1 MSLIGE
7 PMRKKKLMSRQKEI
21 IQILTKST
29 NKNPITISTIA
40 EILNVSS
47 RTVLRELPK
56 IEEWLYENGFK
67 FIKKPGVG
75 LIIDESLE
83 NQQLILELLEV
94 EKVQKEYNKEE
105 RKRIILS
112 ELLIAKEPLKLFYF
126 TNQLKV
132 SEGTLSN
139 DLDEIE
145 EFLKSFEIKL
155 IRRQG
160 VGIYLDG
167 NENNY
172 RKVLADILYRTLD
185 QKQLI
190 KLLKK
195 SLNSPSSENSIEF
208 SIENRMLNFID
219 KKIIKYI
226 ENVVFELEE
235 EFNFKLIDS
244 DYIGLVV
251 HISLAIQRIKNGE
264 NISIDKML
272 LNELEVLPE
281 FEVSTEIAKKLEKVF
296 DIEIPKDEIGYITMH
311 LKGARLRLNKIEN
324 DVDLDNLNIKQI
336 VNYIIT
342 EVENDFNIEIAN
354 KQKLSKDIYNHLVP
368 AISRM
373 SMKLNIRNPL
383 LENIKK
389 QYSEIY
395 NSCENACEVLK
406 KITKIDKIPESEV
419 AYIAMH
425 IAAAIEEN
433 LKSENL
439 SAVIA
444 CPTGVGTSKLLW
456 VNIKKEFPN
465 LDIKNS
471 ISAINIDTKKLKDEG
486 IDFIISTV
494 ELDVEYN
501 YICLNPIFLQK
512 DKIKLKE
519 FIHSYSKQRTAKKIA
534 KKEIKCDKDK
544 IKSITDIGK
553 EIMSILEE
561 VKIREINNAESV
573 NDLIGIASS
582 IFAENVNHAKE
593 IKNLLL
599 ERERKSST
607 YLNEF
612 NMMLLHCK
620 DKKIT
625 SCKFGIIKL
634 KQKLIQDNK
643 EIHFAIISLIPE
655 NNTQTQI
662 NIMSHI
668 SGEIIEKKKL
678 RDSIMNSNEKELTSV
693 MEKVLGD
700 LYKKELKNIM
710 EE

>member
-1 MSLIGE
+1 MK
-7 PMRKKKLMSRQKEI
+7 KKKLMSRQKQI

-47 RTVLRELPK
+47 RTVLREMPK
-56 IEEWLYENGFK
+56 IEEWLDENGFN

-94 EKVQKEYNKEE
+94 ENVQKEYSKEE

-139 DLDEIE
+139 DLDGIE
-145 EFLKSFEIKL
+145 DWLKAFDIKL

-160 VGIYLDG
+160 VGIYLEG
-167 NENNY
+167 NEKNY
-172 RKVLADILYRTLD
+172 RKVLSDILYRTLEE
-185 QKQLI
+185 KELI

-219 KKIIKYI
+219 KTIIKGI
-226 ENVVFELEE
+226 EKIVSELEE
-235 EFNFKLIDS
+235 KFNFKLIDS

-251 HISLAIQRIKNGE
+251 HISLAVQRIKNGE
-264 NISIDKML
+264 KISMDKSSL
-272 LNELEVLPE
+272 SELEILPE
-281 FEVSTEIAKKLEKVF
+281 FAVATEITEKLEKVF
-296 DIEIPKDEIGYITMH
+296 TIEIPKDEIGYITMH
-311 LKGARLRLNKIEN
+311 LKGARLRLNKVEN
-324 DVDLDNLNIKQI
+324 DIDLDNLDIKQI
-336 VNYIIT
+336 SNYIIT
-342 EVENDFNIEIAN
+342 EVENDFNIEIIN

-383 LENIKK
+383 LENIKE

-395 NSCENACEVLK
+395 HSCENACEILK

-433 LKSENL
+433 LKNENL
-439 SAVIA
+439 SVVIA
-444 CPTGVGTSKLLW
+444 CPTGVGTSKLLG

-471 ISAINIDTKKLKDEG
+471 ISVINIDTKKLKDDG

-494 ELDVEYN
+494 DLDVYYR
-501 YICLNPIFLQK
+501 YICLNPMFLQK

-519 FIHSYSKQRTAKKIA
+519 FIHRYSKQRITKKII
-534 KKEIKCDKDK
+534 KKELKCDKDK
-544 IKSITDIGK
+544 IKNITNLGT
-553 EIMSILEE
+553 EIISILEE
-561 VKIREINNAESV
+561 VRVREINNVKTV

-582 IFAENVNHAKE
+582 VFAENVNHAKE
-593 IKNLLL
+593 MKKLLL
-599 ERERKSST
+599 EREEKSST
-607 YLNEF
+607 YLNGF

-625 SCKFGIIKL
+625 SCKFGVIRL
-634 KQKLIQDNK
+634 NEKLIEDGK
-643 EIHFAIISLIPE
+643 EINFAIISLIPE
-655 NNTQTQI
+655 KNTQTQI

-668 SGEIIEKKKL
+668 NGEIIERESL
-678 RDSIMNSNEKELTSV
+678 RNSIMKISEEELTSII
-693 MEKVLGD
+693 EKILGD
-700 LYKKELKNIM
+700 LYRKELKRVM

>member
-1 MSLIGE
+1 MK
-7 PMRKKKLMSRQKEI
+7 KKKLMSRQKQI

-47 RTVLRELPK
+47 RTVLREMPK
-56 IEEWLYENGFK
+56 IEEWLDENGFN

-94 EKVQKEYNKEE
+94 ENVQKEYSKEE

-139 DLDEIE
+139 DLDGIE
-145 EFLKSFEIKL
+145 DWLRAFDIKL

-160 VGIYLDG
+160 VGIYLEG
-167 NENNY
+167 NEKNY
-172 RKVLADILYRTLD
+172 RKVLSDILYRTLEE
-185 QKQLI
+185 KELI
-190 KLLKK
+190 KL
-195 SLNSPSSENSIEF
+195 LNSPSSENSIEF

-219 KKIIKYI
+219 RTIIKGI
-226 ENVVFELEE
+226 EKIVSELEE
-235 EFNFKLIDS
+235 KFNFKLIDS

-251 HISLAIQRIKNGE
+251 HISLAVQRIKNGE
-264 NISIDKML
+264 KISMDKSSL
-272 LNELEVLPE
+272 SELEILPE
-281 FEVSTEIAKKLEKVF
+281 FAVATEITEKLEKVF
-296 DIEIPKDEIGYITMH
+296 TIEIPKDEIGYITMH
-311 LKGARLRLNKIEN
+311 LKGARLRLNKVEN
-324 DVDLDNLNIKQI
+324 DIDLDNLDIKQI
-336 VNYIIT
+336 SNYIIT
-342 EVENDFNIEIAN
+342 EVENDFNIEIIN

-383 LENIKK
+383 LENIKE

-395 NSCENACEVLK
+395 HSCENACEILK

-433 LKSENL
+433 LKNENL
-439 SAVIA
+439 SVVIA
-444 CPTGVGTSKLLW
+444 CPTGVGTSKLLG

-471 ISAINIDTKKLKDEG
+471 ISVINIDTKKLKDDG

-494 ELDVEYN
+494 DLDVDYR
-501 YICLNPIFLQK
+501 YICLNPMFLQK

-519 FIHSYSKQRTAKKIA
+519 FIHRYSKQRITKKII
-534 KKEIKCDKDK
+534 KKELKCDKDK
-544 IKSITDIGK
+544 IKNITNLGT
-553 EIMSILEE
+553 EIISILEE
-561 VKIREINNAESV
+561 VRVREINNVKTV
-573 NDLIGIASS
+573 NDLMGIASS
-582 IFAENVNHAKE
+582 VFAENINHAKE
-593 IKNLLL
+593 IKKLLL
-599 ERERKSST
+599 EREEKSST
-607 YLNEF
+607 YLNGF

-625 SCKFGIIKL
+625 SCKFGVIRL
-634 KQKLIQDNK
+634 NEKLIEDGK
-643 EIHFAIISLIPE
+643 EINFAIISLIPE
-655 NNTQTQI
+655 KNTQTQI

-668 SGEIIEKKKL
+668 NGEIIERESL
-678 RDSIMNSNEKELTSV
+678 RNSIMKISEEELTSII
-693 MEKVLGD
+693 EKILGD
-700 LYKKELKNIM
+700 LYRKELKSVM

>member
-1 MSLIGE
+1 MK
-7 PMRKKKLMSRQKEI
+7 KKKLMSRQKQI

-29 NKNPITISTIA
+29 NKNPITIATIA
-40 EILNVSS
+40 ESLNVSS
-47 RTVLRELPK
+47 RTGLREMPK
-56 IEEWLYENGFK
+56 IEEWLDENGFN

-94 EKVQKEYNKEE
+94 ENVQKEYSKEE

-139 DLDEIE
+139 DLDGIE
-145 EFLKSFEIKL
+145 DWLKAFDIKL

-160 VGIYLDG
+160 VGIYLEG
-167 NENNY
+167 NEKNY
-172 RKVLADILYRTLD
+172 RKVLSDILYRTLEE
-185 QKQLI
+185 KELI

-219 KKIIKYI
+219 KTIIKGI
-226 ENVVFELEE
+226 EKIVSELEE
-235 EFNFKLIDS
+235 KFNFKLIDS

-251 HISLAIQRIKNGE
+251 HISLAVQRIKNGE
-264 NISIDKML
+264 KISMDKSSL
-272 LNELEVLPE
+272 SELEILPE
-281 FEVSTEIAKKLEKVF
+281 FAVATEITEKLEKVF
-296 DIEIPKDEIGYITMH
+296 TIEIPKDEIGYITMH
-311 LKGARLRLNKIEN
+311 LKGARLRLNKVEN
-324 DVDLDNLNIKQI
+324 DIDLDNLDIKQI
-336 VNYIIT
+336 SNYIIT
-342 EVENDFNIEIAN
+342 EVENDFNIEIIN

-383 LENIKK
+383 LENIKE

-395 NSCENACEVLK
+395 HSCENACEILK

-433 LKSENL
+433 LKNENL
-439 SAVIA
+439 SVVIA
-444 CPTGVGTSKLLW
+444 CPTGVGTSKLLG

-471 ISAINIDTKKLKDEG
+471 ISVINIDTKKLKDDG

-494 ELDVEYN
+494 DLDVDYR
-501 YICLNPIFLQK
+501 YICLNPMFLQK

-519 FIHSYSKQRTAKKIA
+519 FIHRYSKQRITKKII
-534 KKEIKCDKDK
+534 KKELKCDKDK
-544 IKSITDIGK
+544 IKNITNLGT
-553 EIMSILEE
+553 EIISILEE
-561 VKIREINNAESV
+561 VRVREINNVKTV

-582 IFAENVNHAKE
+582 VFAENVNHAKE
-593 IKNLLL
+593 MKKLLL
-599 ERERKSST
+599 EREEKSST
-607 YLNEF
+607 YLNGF

-625 SCKFGIIKL
+625 SCKFGVIRL
-634 KQKLIQDNK
+634 NEKLIEDGK
-643 EIHFAIISLIPE
+643 EINFAIISLIPE
-655 NNTQTQI
+655 KNTQTQI

-668 SGEIIEKKKL
+668 NGEIIERESL
-678 RDSIMNSNEKELTSV
+678 RNSIMKISEEELTSII
-693 MEKVLGD
+693 EKILGD
-700 LYKKELKNIM
+700 LYRKELKRVM

>member
-1 MSLIGE
+1 MK
-7 PMRKKKLMSRQKEI
+7 KKKLMSRQKQI

-47 RTVLRELPK
+47 RTVLREMPK
-56 IEEWLYENGFK
+56 IEEWLDENGFN

-94 EKVQKEYNKEE
+94 ENVQKEYSKEE

-139 DLDEIE
+139 DLDGIE
-145 EFLKSFEIKL
+145 DWLKAFDIKL

-160 VGIYLDG
+160 VGIYLEG
-167 NENNY
+167 NEKNY
-172 RKVLADILYRTLD
+172 RKVLSDILYRTLEE
-185 QKQLI
+185 KELI

-219 KKIIKYI
+219 KTIIKGI
-226 ENVVFELEE
+226 EKIVSELEE
-235 EFNFKLIDS
+235 KFNFKLIDS

-251 HISLAIQRIKNGE
+251 HISLAVQRIKNGE
-264 NISIDKML
+264 KISMDKSSL
-272 LNELEVLPE
+272 SELEILPE
-281 FEVSTEIAKKLEKVF
+281 FAVATEITEKLEKVF
-296 DIEIPKDEIGYITMH
+296 TIEIPKDEIGYITMH
-311 LKGARLRLNKIEN
+311 LKGARLRLNKVEN
-324 DVDLDNLNIKQI
+324 DIDLDNLDIKQI
-336 VNYIIT
+336 SNYIIT
-342 EVENDFNIEIAN
+342 EVENDFNIEIIN

-383 LENIKK
+383 LENIKE

-395 NSCENACEVLK
+395 HSCENACEILK

-433 LKSENL
+433 LKNENL
-439 SAVIA
+439 SVVIA
-444 CPTGVGTSKLLW
+444 CPTGVGTSKLLG

-471 ISAINIDTKKLKDEG
+471 ISVINIDTKKLKDDG

-494 ELDVEYN
+494 DLDVDYR
-501 YICLNPIFLQK
+501 YICLNPMFLQK

-519 FIHSYSKQRTAKKIA
+519 FIHRYSKQRITKKII
-534 KKEIKCDKDK
+534 KKELKCDKDK
-544 IKSITDIGK
+544 IKNITNLGT
-553 EIMSILEE
+553 EIISILEE
-561 VKIREINNAESV
+561 VRVREINNVKTV

-582 IFAENVNHAKE
+582 VFAENVNHAKE
-593 IKNLLL
+593 MKKLLL
-599 ERERKSST
+599 EREEKSST
-607 YLNEF
+607 YLNRF

-625 SCKFGIIKL
+625 SCKFGVIRL
-634 KQKLIQDNK
+634 NEKLIEDGK
-643 EIHFAIISLIPE
+643 EINFAIISLIPE
-655 NNTQTQI
+655 KNTQTQI

-668 SGEIIEKKKL
+668 NGEIIERESL
-678 RDSIMNSNEKELTSV
+678 RNSIMKISEEELTSII
-693 MEKVLGD
+693 EKILGD
-700 LYKKELKNIM
+700 LYRKELKRVM

>member
-1 MSLIGE
+1 MK
-7 PMRKKKLMSRQKEI
+7 KKKLMSRQKQI

-47 RTVLRELPK
+47 RTVLREMPK
-56 IEEWLYENGFK
+56 IEEWLDENGFN

-94 EKVQKEYNKEE
+94 ENVQKEYSKEE

-139 DLDEIE
+139 DLDGIE
-145 EFLKSFEIKL
+145 DWLKAFDIKL

-160 VGIYLDG
+160 VGIYLEG
-167 NENNY
+167 NEKNY
-172 RKVLADILYRTLD
+172 RKVLSDILYRTLEE
-185 QKQLI
+185 KELI

-219 KKIIKYI
+219 KTIIKGI
-226 ENVVFELEE
+226 EKIVSELEE
-235 EFNFKLIDS
+235 KFNFKLIDS

-251 HISLAIQRIKNGE
+251 HISLAVQRIKNGE
-264 NISIDKML
+264 KISMDKSSL
-272 LNELEVLPE
+272 SELEILPE
-281 FEVSTEIAKKLEKVF
+281 FAVATEITEKLEKVF
-296 DIEIPKDEIGYITMH
+296 TIEIPKDEIGYITMH
-311 LKGARLRLNKIEN
+311 LKGARLRLNKVEN
-324 DVDLDNLNIKQI
+324 DIDLDNLDIKQI
-336 VNYIIT
+336 SNYIIT
-342 EVENDFNIEIAN
+342 EVENYFNIEIIN
-354 KQKLSKDIYNHLVP
+354 NQKLSKDIYNHLVP

-383 LENIKK
+383 LENIKE

-395 NSCENACEVLK
+395 HSCENACEILK

-433 LKSENL
+433 LKNENL
-439 SAVIA
+439 SVVIA
-444 CPTGVGTSKLLW
+444 CPTGVGTSKLLG

-471 ISAINIDTKKLKDEG
+471 ISVINIDTKKLKDDG

-494 ELDVEYN
+494 DLDVDYR
-501 YICLNPIFLQK
+501 YICLNPMFLQK

-519 FIHSYSKQRTAKKIA
+519 FIHRYSKQRITKKII
-534 KKEIKCDKDK
+534 KKELKCDKDK
-544 IKSITDIGK
+544 IKNITNLGT
-553 EIMSILEE
+553 EIISILEE
-561 VKIREINNAESV
+561 VRVREINNVKTV

-582 IFAENVNHAKE
+582 VFAENVNHAKE
-593 IKNLLL
+593 IKKLLL
-599 ERERKSST
+599 EREEKSST
-607 YLNEF
+607 YLNGF

-625 SCKFGIIKL
+625 SCKFGVIRL
-634 KQKLIQDNK
+634 NEKLIEDGK
-643 EIHFAIISLIPE
+643 EINFAIISLIPE
-655 NNTQTQI
+655 KNTQTQI

-668 SGEIIEKKKL
+668 NGEIIERESL
-678 RDSIMNSNEKELTSV
+678 RNSIMKISEEELTSII
-693 MEKVLGD
+693 EKILGD
-700 LYKKELKNIM
+700 LYRKELKSVM

>member
-1 MSLIGE
+1 MK
-7 PMRKKKLMSRQKEI
+7 KKKLMSRQKQI

-47 RTVLRELPK
+47 RTVLREMPK
-56 IEEWLYENGFK
+56 IEEWLDENGFN

-94 EKVQKEYNKEE
+94 ENVQKEYSKEE

-139 DLDEIE
+139 DLDGIE
-145 EFLKSFEIKL
+145 DWLRAFDIKL

-160 VGIYLDG
+160 VGIYLEG
-167 NENNY
+167 NEKNY
-172 RKVLADILYRTLD
+172 RKVLSDILYRTLEE
-185 QKQLI
+185 KELI

-219 KKIIKYI
+219 KTIIKGI
-226 ENVVFELEE
+226 EKIVSELEE
-235 EFNFKLIDS
+235 KFNFKLIDS

-251 HISLAIQRIKNGE
+251 HISLAVQRIKNGE
-264 NISIDKML
+264 KISMDKSSL
-272 LNELEVLPE
+272 SELEILPE
-281 FEVSTEIAKKLEKVF
+281 FAVATEITEKLEKVF
-296 DIEIPKDEIGYITMH
+296 TIEIPKDEIGYITMH
-311 LKGARLRLNKIEN
+311 LKGARLRLNKVEN
-324 DVDLDNLNIKQI
+324 DIDLDNLDIKQI
-336 VNYIIT
+336 SNYIIT
-342 EVENDFNIEIAN
+342 EVENDFNIEIIN

-383 LENIKK
+383 LENIKE

-395 NSCENACEVLK
+395 HSCENACEILK

-433 LKSENL
+433 LKNENL
-439 SAVIA
+439 SVVIA
-444 CPTGVGTSKLLW
+444 CPTGVGTSKLLG
-456 VNIKKEFPN
+456 VNIKKEFSN

-471 ISAINIDTKKLKDEG
+471 ISVINIDTKKLKDDG

-494 ELDVEYN
+494 DLDVDYR
-501 YICLNPIFLQK
+501 YICLNPMFLQK

-519 FIHSYSKQRTAKKIA
+519 FIHRYSKQRITKKII
-534 KKEIKCDKDK
+534 KKELKCDKDK
-544 IKSITDIGK
+544 IKNITNLGT
-553 EIMSILEE
+553 EIISILEE
-561 VKIREINNAESV
+561 VRVREINNVKTV

-582 IFAENVNHAKE
+582 VFAENVNHAKE
-593 IKNLLL
+593 IKKLLL
-599 ERERKSST
+599 EREEKSST
-607 YLNEF
+607 YLNGF

-625 SCKFGIIKL
+625 SCKFGVIRL
-634 KQKLIQDNK
+634 NEKLIKDGK
-643 EIHFAIISLIPE
+643 EINFAIISLIPE
-655 NNTQTQI
+655 KNTQTQI

-668 SGEIIEKKKL
+668 NGEIIERESL
-678 RDSIMNSNEKELTSV
+678 RNSIMKISEEELTSII
-693 MEKVLGD
+693 EKILGD
-700 LYKKELKNIM
+700 LYRKELKRVM

>member
-7 PMRKKKLMSRQKEI
+7 PMKKKKLMSRQKQI

-47 RTVLRELPK
+47 RTVLREMPK
-56 IEEWLYENGFK
+56 IEEWLDENGFN

-94 EKVQKEYNKEE
+94 ENVQKEYSKEE

-139 DLDEIE
+139 DLDGIE
-145 EFLKSFEIKL
+145 DWLKAFDIKL

-160 VGIYLDG
+160 VGIYLEG
-167 NENNY
+167 NEKNY
-172 RKVLADILYRTLD
+172 RKVLSDILYRTLEE
-185 QKQLI
+185 KELI

-219 KKIIKYI
+219 KTIIKGI
-226 ENVVFELEE
+226 EKIVSELEE
-235 EFNFKLIDS
+235 KFNFKLIDS

-251 HISLAIQRIKNGE
+251 HISLAVQRIKNGE
-264 NISIDKML
+264 KISMDKSSL
-272 LNELEVLPE
+272 SELEILPE
-281 FEVSTEIAKKLEKVF
+281 FAVATEITEKLEKVF
-296 DIEIPKDEIGYITMH
+296 TIEIPKDEIGYITMH
-311 LKGARLRLNKIEN
+311 LKGARLRLNKVEN
-324 DVDLDNLNIKQI
+324 DIDLDNLDIKQI
-336 VNYIIT
+336 SNYIIT
-342 EVENDFNIEIAN
+342 EVENDFNIEIIN

-383 LENIKK
+383 LENIKE

-395 NSCENACEVLK
+395 HSCENACEILK

-433 LKSENL
+433 LKNENL
-439 SAVIA
+439 SVVIA
-444 CPTGVGTSKLLW
+444 CPTGVGTSKLLG

-471 ISAINIDTKKLKDEG
+471 ISVINIDTKKLKDDG

-494 ELDVEYN
+494 DLDVDYR
-501 YICLNPIFLQK
+501 YICLNPMFLQK

-519 FIHSYSKQRTAKKIA
+519 FIHRYSKQRITKKII
-534 KKEIKCDKDK
+534 KKELKCDKDK
-544 IKSITDIGK
+544 IKNITNLGT
-553 EIMSILEE
+553 EIISILEE
-561 VKIREINNAESV
+561 VRVREINNVKTV

-582 IFAENVNHAKE
+582 VFAENVNHAKE
-593 IKNLLL
+593 IKKLLL
-599 ERERKSST
+599 EREEKSST
-607 YLNEF
+607 YLNGF

-625 SCKFGIIKL
+625 SCKFGVIRL
-634 KQKLIQDNK
+634 NEKLIEDGK
-643 EIHFAIISLIPE
+643 EINFAIISLIPE
-655 NNTQTQI
+655 KNTQTQI

-668 SGEIIEKKKL
+668 NGEIIERESL
-678 RDSIMNSNEKELTSV
+678 RNSIMKISEEELTSII
-693 MEKVLGD
+693 EKILGD
-700 LYKKELKNIM
+700 LYRKELKRVM

>member
-1 MSLIGE
+1 MK
-7 PMRKKKLMSRQKEI
+7 KKKLMSRQKQI

-47 RTVLRELPK
+47 RTVLREMPK
-56 IEEWLYENGFK
+56 IEEWLDENGFN

-94 EKVQKEYNKEE
+94 ENVQKEYSKEE

-139 DLDEIE
+139 DLDGIE
-145 EFLKSFEIKL
+145 DWLKAFDIKL

-160 VGIYLDG
+160 VGIYLEG
-167 NENNY
+167 NEKNY
-172 RKVLADILYRTLD
+172 RKVLSDILYRTLEE
-185 QKQLI
+185 KELI

-219 KKIIKYI
+219 KTIIKGI
-226 ENVVFELEE
+226 EKIVSELEE
-235 EFNFKLIDS
+235 KFNFKLIDS

-251 HISLAIQRIKNGE
+251 HISLAVQRIKNGE
-264 NISIDKML
+264 KISMDKSSL
-272 LNELEVLPE
+272 SELEILPE
-281 FEVSTEIAKKLEKVF
+281 FAVATEITEKLEKVF
-296 DIEIPKDEIGYITMH
+296 TIEIPKDEIGYITMH
-311 LKGARLRLNKIEN
+311 LKGARLRLNKVEN
-324 DVDLDNLNIKQI
+324 DIDLDNLDIKQI
-336 VNYIIT
+336 SNYIIT
-342 EVENDFNIEIAN
+342 EVENDFNIEIIN

-383 LENIKK
+383 LGNIKE

-395 NSCENACEVLK
+395 HSCENACEILK

-433 LKSENL
+433 LKNENL
-439 SAVIA
+439 SVVIA
-444 CPTGVGTSKLLW
+444 CPTGVGTSKLLG

-471 ISAINIDTKKLKDEG
+471 ISVINIDTKKLKDDG

-494 ELDVEYN
+494 DLDVDYR
-501 YICLNPIFLQK
+501 YICLNPMFLQK

-519 FIHSYSKQRTAKKIA
+519 FIHRYSKQRITKKII
-534 KKEIKCDKDK
+534 KKELKCDKDK
-544 IKSITDIGK
+544 IKNITNLGT
-553 EIMSILEE
+553 EIISILEE
-561 VKIREINNAESV
+561 VRVREINNVKTV
-573 NDLIGIASS
+573 NDLMGIAGSV
-582 IFAENVNHAKE
+582 FAENVNHAKE
-593 IKNLLL
+593 IKKLLL
-599 ERERKSST
+599 EREEKSST
-607 YLNEF
+607 YLNGF

-625 SCKFGIIKL
+625 SCKFGVIRL
-634 KQKLIQDNK
+634 NEKLIEDGK
-643 EIHFAIISLIPE
+643 EINFAIISLIPE
-655 NNTQTQI
+655 KNTQTQI

-668 SGEIIEKKKL
+668 NGEIIERESL
-678 RDSIMNSNEKELTSV
+678 RNSIMKISEEELTSII
-693 MEKVLGD
+693 EKILGD
-700 LYKKELKNIM
+700 LYRKELKSVM

>member
-1 MSLIGE
+1 MK
-7 PMRKKKLMSRQKEI
+7 KKKLMSRQKQI

-47 RTVLRELPK
+47 RTVLREMPK
-56 IEEWLYENGFK
+56 IEEWLDENGFN

-94 EKVQKEYNKEE
+94 ENIQKEYSKEE

-139 DLDEIE
+139 DLDGIE
-145 EFLKSFEIKL
+145 DWLKAFDIKL

-160 VGIYLDG
+160 VGIYLEG
-167 NENNY
+167 NEKNY
-172 RKVLADILYRTLD
+172 RKVLSDILYRTLEE
-185 QKQLI
+185 KELI

-219 KKIIKYI
+219 KTIIKGI
-226 ENVVFELEE
+226 EKIVSELEE
-235 EFNFKLIDS
+235 KFNFKLIDS

-251 HISLAIQRIKNGE
+251 HISLAVQRIKNGE
-264 NISIDKML
+264 KISMDKSSL
-272 LNELEVLPE
+272 SELEILPE
-281 FEVSTEIAKKLEKVF
+281 FAVATEITEKLEKVF
-296 DIEIPKDEIGYITMH
+296 TIEIPKDEIGYITMH
-311 LKGARLRLNKIEN
+311 LKGARLRLNKVEN
-324 DVDLDNLNIKQI
+324 DIDLDNLDIKQI
-336 VNYIIT
+336 SNYIIT
-342 EVENDFNIEIAN
+342 EVENDFNIEIIN

-383 LENIKK
+383 LENIKE

-395 NSCENACEVLK
+395 HSCENACEILK

-433 LKSENL
+433 LKNENL
-439 SAVIA
+439 SVVIA
-444 CPTGVGTSKLLW
+444 CPTGVGTSKLLG

-471 ISAINIDTKKLKDEG
+471 ISAINIDTKKLKDDG

-494 ELDVEYN
+494 DLDVDYR
-501 YICLNPIFLQK
+501 YICLNPMFLQK
-512 DKIKLKE
+512 DRIKLKE
-519 FIHSYSKQRTAKKIA
+519 FTHRYSKQRINKKII
-534 KKEIKCDKDK
+534 KKELKCDKDK
-544 IKSITDIGK
+544 IKNITNLGT
-553 EIMSILEE
+553 EIISILEE
-561 VKIREINNAESV
+561 VRVREINNVKTV

-582 IFAENVNHAKE
+582 VFAENVNHAKE
-593 IKNLLL
+593 IKKLLL
-599 ERERKSST
+599 EREEKSST
-607 YLNEF
+607 YLNGF

-625 SCKFGIIKL
+625 SCKFGVIRL
-634 KQKLIQDNK
+634 NEKLIEDGK
-643 EIHFAIISLIPE
+643 EINFAIISLIPE
-655 NNTQTQI
+655 KNTQTQI

-668 SGEIIEKKKL
+668 NGEIIERESL
-678 RDSIMNSNEKELTSV
+678 RNSIMKSSEEELTSII
-693 MEKVLGD
+693 EKILGD
-700 LYKKELKNIM
+700 LYRKELKSVM

>member
-1 MSLIGE
+1 MK
-7 PMRKKKLMSRQKEI
+7 KKKLMSRQKQI

-47 RTVLRELPK
+47 RTVLREMPK
-56 IEEWLYENGFK
+56 IEEWLDENGFN

-94 EKVQKEYNKEE
+94 ENVQKEYSKEE

-139 DLDEIE
+139 DLDGIE
-145 EFLKSFEIKL
+145 DWLKVFDIKL

-160 VGIYLDG
+160 VGIYLEG
-167 NENNY
+167 NEKNY
-172 RKVLADILYRTLD
+172 RKVLSDILYRTLEE
-185 QKQLI
+185 KELI

-219 KKIIKYI
+219 KTIIKGI
-226 ENVVFELEE
+226 EKIVSELEE
-235 EFNFKLIDS
+235 KFNFKLIDS

-251 HISLAIQRIKNGE
+251 HISLAVQRIKNGE
-264 NISIDKML
+264 KISMDKSSL
-272 LNELEVLPE
+272 SELEILPE
-281 FEVSTEIAKKLEKVF
+281 FAVATEITEKLEKVF
-296 DIEIPKDEIGYITMH
+296 TIEIPKDEIGYITMH
-311 LKGARLRLNKIEN
+311 LKGARLRLNKVEN
-324 DVDLDNLNIKQI
+324 DIDLDNLDIKQI
-336 VNYIIT
+336 SNYIIT
-342 EVENDFNIEIAN
+342 EVENDFNIEIIN

-383 LENIKK
+383 LENIKE

-395 NSCENACEVLK
+395 HSCENACEILK

-433 LKSENL
+433 LKNENL
-439 SAVIA
+439 SVVIA
-444 CPTGVGTSKLLW
+444 CPTGVGTSKLLG

-471 ISAINIDTKKLKDEG
+471 ISVINIDTKKLKDDG

-494 ELDVEYN
+494 DLDVDYR
-501 YICLNPIFLQK
+501 YICLNPMFLQK

-519 FIHSYSKQRTAKKIA
+519 FIHRYSKQRITKKII
-534 KKEIKCDKDK
+534 KKELKCDKDK
-544 IKSITDIGK
+544 IKNITNLGT
-553 EIMSILEE
+553 EIISILEE
-561 VKIREINNAESV
+561 VRVREINNVKTV
-573 NDLIGIASS
+573 NDLMGIAGSV
-582 IFAENVNHAKE
+582 FAENVNHAKE
-593 IKNLLL
+593 IKKLLL
-599 ERERKSST
+599 EREEKSST
-607 YLNEF
+607 YLNGF

-625 SCKFGIIKL
+625 SCKFGVIRL
-634 KQKLIQDNK
+634 NEKLIEDGK
-643 EIHFAIISLIPE
+643 EINFAIISLIPE
-655 NNTQTQI
+655 KNTQTQI

-668 SGEIIEKKKL
+668 NGEIIERESL
-678 RDSIMNSNEKELTSV
+678 RNSIMKISEEELTSII
-693 MEKVLGD
+693 EKILGD
-700 LYKKELKNIM
+700 LYRKELKSVM

>member
-1 MSLIGE
+1 MK
-7 PMRKKKLMSRQKEI
+7 KKKLMSRQKQI

-47 RTVLRELPK
+47 RTVLREMPK
-56 IEEWLYENGFK
+56 IEEWLDENGFN

-94 EKVQKEYNKEE
+94 ENVQKEYSKEE

-139 DLDEIE
+139 DLDGIE
-145 EFLKSFEIKL
+145 DWLRAFDIKL

-160 VGIYLDG
+160 VGIYLEG
-167 NENNY
+167 NEKNY
-172 RKVLADILYRTLD
+172 RKVLSDILYRTLEE
-185 QKQLI
+185 KELI

-219 KKIIKYI
+219 RTIIKGI
-226 ENVVFELEE
+226 EKIVSELEE
-235 EFNFKLIDS
+235 KFNFKLIDS

-251 HISLAIQRIKNGE
+251 HISLAVQRIKNGE
-264 NISIDKML
+264 KISMDKSSL
-272 LNELEVLPE
+272 SELEILPE
-281 FEVSTEIAKKLEKVF
+281 FAVATEITEKLEKVF
-296 DIEIPKDEIGYITMH
+296 TIEIPKDEIGYITMH
-311 LKGARLRLNKIEN
+311 LKGARLRLNKVEN
-324 DVDLDNLNIKQI
+324 DIDLDNLDIKQI
-336 VNYIIT
+336 SNYIIT
-342 EVENDFNIEIAN
+342 EVENDFNIEIIN

-383 LENIKK
+383 LENIKE

-395 NSCENACEVLK
+395 HSCENACEILK

-433 LKSENL
+433 LKNENL
-439 SAVIA
+439 SVVIA
-444 CPTGVGTSKLLW
+444 CPTGVGTSKLLG

-471 ISAINIDTKKLKDEG
+471 ISVINIDTKKLKDDG

-494 ELDVEYN
+494 DLDVDYR
-501 YICLNPIFLQK
+501 YICLNPMFLQK

-519 FIHSYSKQRTAKKIA
+519 FIHRYSKQRITKKII
-534 KKEIKCDKDK
+534 KKELKCDKDK
-544 IKSITDIGK
+544 IKNITNLGT
-553 EIMSILEE
+553 EIISILEE
-561 VKIREINNAESV
+561 VRVREINNVKTV

-582 IFAENVNHAKE
+582 VFAENVNHAKE
-593 IKNLLL
+593 MKKLLL
-599 ERERKSST
+599 EREEKSST
-607 YLNEF
+607 YLNGF

-625 SCKFGIIKL
+625 SCKFGVIRL
-634 KQKLIQDNK
+634 NEKLIEDGK
-643 EIHFAIISLIPE
+643 EINFAIISLIPE
-655 NNTQTQI
+655 KNTQTQI

-668 SGEIIEKKKL
+668 NGEIIERESL
-678 RDSIMNSNEKELTSV
+678 RNSIMKISEEELTSII
-693 MEKVLGD
+693 EKILGD
-700 LYKKELKNIM
+700 LYRKELKRVM

>member
-1 MSLIGE
+1 MK
-7 PMRKKKLMSRQKEI
+7 KKKLMSRQKQI

-47 RTVLRELPK
+47 RTVLREMPK
-56 IEEWLYENGFK
+56 IEEWLDENGFN

-94 EKVQKEYNKEE
+94 ENVQKEYSKEE

-139 DLDEIE
+139 DLDGIE
-145 EFLKSFEIKL
+145 DWLKAFDIKL

-160 VGIYLDG
+160 VGIYLEG
-167 NENNY
+167 NEKNY
-172 RKVLADILYRTLD
+172 RKVLSDILYRTLEE
-185 QKQLI
+185 KELI

-219 KKIIKYI
+219 KTIIKGI
-226 ENVVFELEE
+226 EKIVSELEE
-235 EFNFKLIDS
+235 KFNFKLIDS

-251 HISLAIQRIKNGE
+251 HISLAVQRIKNGE
-264 NISIDKML
+264 KISMDKSSL
-272 LNELEVLPE
+272 SELEILPE
-281 FEVSTEIAKKLEKVF
+281 FAVATEITEKLEKVF
-296 DIEIPKDEIGYITMH
+296 TIEIPKDEIGYITMH
-311 LKGARLRLNKIEN
+311 LKGARLKLNKVEN
-324 DVDLDNLNIKQI
+324 DIDLDNLDIKQI
-336 VNYIIT
+336 SNYIIT
-342 EVENDFNIEIAN
+342 EVENDFNIEIIN

-383 LENIKK
+383 LENIKE

-395 NSCENACEVLK
+395 HSCENACEILK

-433 LKSENL
+433 LKNENL
-439 SAVIA
+439 SVVIA
-444 CPTGVGTSKLLW
+444 CPTGVGTSKLLG

-471 ISAINIDTKKLKDEG
+471 ISVINIDTKKLKDDG

-494 ELDVEYN
+494 DLDVDYR
-501 YICLNPIFLQK
+501 YICLNPMFLQK

-519 FIHSYSKQRTAKKIA
+519 FIHRYSKQRITKKII
-534 KKEIKCDKDK
+534 KKELKCDKDK
-544 IKSITDIGK
+544 IKNITNLGT
-553 EIMSILEE
+553 EIISILEE
-561 VKIREINNAESV
+561 VRVREINNVKTV
-573 NDLIGIASS
+573 NDLMGIASS
-582 IFAENVNHAKE
+582 VFAENVNHAKE
-593 IKNLLL
+593 IKKLLL
-599 ERERKSST
+599 EREEKSST
-607 YLNEF
+607 YLNGF

-625 SCKFGIIKL
+625 SCKFGVIRL
-634 KQKLIQDNK
+634 NEKLIEDGK
-643 EIHFAIISLIPE
+643 EINFAIISLIPE
-655 NNTQTQI
+655 KNTQTQI

-668 SGEIIEKKKL
+668 NGEIIERESL
-678 RDSIMNSNEKELTSV
+678 RNSIMKISEEELTSII
-693 MEKVLGD
+693 EKILGD
-700 LYKKELKNIM
+700 LYRKELKSVM

>member
-1 MSLIGE
+1 MK
-7 PMRKKKLMSRQKEI
+7 KKKLMSRQKQI

-47 RTVLRELPK
+47 RTVLREMPK
-56 IEEWLYENGFK
+56 IEEWLDENGFN

-94 EKVQKEYNKEE
+94 ENVQKEYSKEE

-139 DLDEIE
+139 DLDGIE
-145 EFLKSFEIKL
+145 DWLKAFDIKL

-160 VGIYLDG
+160 VGIYLEG
-167 NENNY
+167 NEKNY
-172 RKVLADILYRTLD
+172 RKVLSDILYRTLEE
-185 QKQLI
+185 KELI

-219 KKIIKYI
+219 KTIIKGI
-226 ENVVFELEE
+226 EKIVSELEE
-235 EFNFKLIDS
+235 KFNFKLIDS

-251 HISLAIQRIKNGE
+251 HISLAVQRIKNGE
-264 NISIDKML
+264 KFSMDKSSL
-272 LNELEVLPE
+272 SELEILPE
-281 FEVSTEIAKKLEKVF
+281 FAVATEITEKLEKVF
-296 DIEIPKDEIGYITMH
+296 TIEIPKDEIGYITMH
-311 LKGARLRLNKIEN
+311 LKGARLRLNKVEN
-324 DVDLDNLNIKQI
+324 DIDLDNLDIKQI
-336 VNYIIT
+336 SNYIIT
-342 EVENDFNIEIAN
+342 EVENDFNIEIIN

-383 LENIKK
+383 LENIKE

-395 NSCENACEVLK
+395 HSCENACEILK

-433 LKSENL
+433 LKNENL
-439 SAVIA
+439 SVVIA
-444 CPTGVGTSKLLW
+444 CPTGVGTSKLLG

-471 ISAINIDTKKLKDEG
+471 ISVINIDTKKLKDDG

-494 ELDVEYN
+494 DLDVDYR
-501 YICLNPIFLQK
+501 YICLNPMFLQK

-519 FIHSYSKQRTAKKIA
+519 FIHRYSKQRITKKII
-534 KKEIKCDKDK
+534 KKELKCDKDK
-544 IKSITDIGK
+544 IKNITNLGT
-553 EIMSILEE
+553 EIISILEE
-561 VKIREINNAESV
+561 VRVREINNVKTV
-573 NDLIGIASS
+573 NDLMGIASS
-582 IFAENVNHAKE
+582 VFAENVNHAKE
-593 IKNLLL
+593 IKKLLL
-599 ERERKSST
+599 EREEKSST
-607 YLNEF
+607 YLNGF

-625 SCKFGIIKL
+625 SCKFGVIRL
-634 KQKLIQDNK
+634 NEKLIEDGK
-643 EIHFAIISLIPE
+643 EINFAIISLIPE
-655 NNTQTQI
+655 KNTQTQI

-668 SGEIIEKKKL
+668 NGEIIERESL
-678 RDSIMNSNEKELTSV
+678 RNSIMKISEEELTSII
-693 MEKVLGD
+693 EKILGD
-700 LYKKELKNIM
+700 LYRKELKSVM

>member
-1 MSLIGE
+1 MK
-7 PMRKKKLMSRQKEI
+7 KKKLMSRQKQI

-47 RTVLRELPK
+47 RTVLREMPK
-56 IEEWLYENGFK
+56 IEEWLDENGFN

-94 EKVQKEYNKEE
+94 ENVQKEYSKEE

-139 DLDEIE
+139 DLDGIE
-145 EFLKSFEIKL
+145 DWLKAFDIKL

-160 VGIYLDG
+160 VGIYLEG
-167 NENNY
+167 NEKNY
-172 RKVLADILYRTLD
+172 RKVLSDILYRTLEE
-185 QKQLI
+185 KELI

-219 KKIIKYI
+219 KTIIKGI
-226 ENVVFELEE
+226 EKIVSELEE
-235 EFNFKLIDS
+235 KFNFKLIDS

-251 HISLAIQRIKNGE
+251 HISLAVQRIKNGE
-264 NISIDKML
+264 KISMDKSSL
-272 LNELEVLPE
+272 SELEILPE
-281 FEVSTEIAKKLEKVF
+281 FAVATEITEKLEKVF
-296 DIEIPKDEIGYITMH
+296 TIEIPKDEIGYITMH
-311 LKGARLRLNKIEN
+311 LKGARLRLNKVEN
-324 DVDLDNLNIKQI
+324 DIDLDNLDIKQI
-336 VNYIIT
+336 SNYIIT
-342 EVENDFNIEIAN
+342 EVENDFNIEIIN

-383 LENIKK
+383 LENIKE

-395 NSCENACEVLK
+395 HSCENACEILK

-433 LKSENL
+433 LKNENL
-439 SAVIA
+439 SVVIA
-444 CPTGVGTSKLLW
+444 CPTGVGTSKLLG

-471 ISAINIDTKKLKDEG
+471 ISVINIDTKKLKDDG

-494 ELDVEYN
+494 DLDVDYR
-501 YICLNPIFLQK
+501 YICLNPMFLQK

-519 FIHSYSKQRTAKKIA
+519 FIHRYSKQRITKKII
-534 KKEIKCDKDK
+534 KKELKCDKDK
-544 IKSITDIGK
+544 IKNITNLGT
-553 EIMSILEE
+553 EIISILEE
-561 VKIREINNAESV
+561 VRVREINNVKTV

-582 IFAENVNHAKE
+582 VFAENVNHAKE
-593 IKNLLL
+593 IKKLLL
-599 ERERKSST
+599 EREEKSST
-607 YLNEF
+607 YLNGF

-625 SCKFGIIKL
+625 SCKFGVIRL
-634 KQKLIQDNK
+634 NEKLIEDGK
-643 EIHFAIISLIPE
+643 EINFAIISLIPE
-655 NNTQTQI
+655 KNTQTQI

-668 SGEIIEKKKL
+668 NGEIIERESL
-678 RDSIMNSNEKELTSV
+678 RNSIMKISEEELTSII
-693 MEKVLGD
+693 EKILGD
-700 LYKKELKNIM
+700 LYRKELKSVM
-710 EE
+710 E

>member
-1 MSLIGE
+1 MK
-7 PMRKKKLMSRQKEI
+7 KKKLMSRQKQI

-47 RTVLRELPK
+47 RTVLREMPK
-56 IEEWLYENGFK
+56 IEEWLDENGFN

-94 EKVQKEYNKEE
+94 ENVQKEYSKEE

-126 TNQLKV
+126 TNQFKV

-139 DLDEIE
+139 DLDGIE
-145 EFLKSFEIKL
+145 DWLKAFDIKL

-160 VGIYLDG
+160 VGIYLEG
-167 NENNY
+167 NEKNY
-172 RKVLADILYRTLD
+172 RKVLSDILYRTLEE
-185 QKQLI
+185 KELI

-219 KKIIKYI
+219 KTIIKGI
-226 ENVVFELEE
+226 EKIVSELEE
-235 EFNFKLIDS
+235 KFNFKLIDS
-244 DYIGLVV
+244 DYSGLVV
-251 HISLAIQRIKNGE
+251 HISLAGQRIKNGE
-264 NISIDKML
+264 KISMDKSSL
-272 LNELEVLPE
+272 SELEILPE
-281 FEVSTEIAKKLEKVF
+281 FAVATEITEKLEKVF
-296 DIEIPKDEIGYITMH
+296 TIEIPKDEIGYITMH
-311 LKGARLRLNKIEN
+311 LKGARLRLNKVEN
-324 DVDLDNLNIKQI
+324 DIDLDNLDIKQI
-336 VNYIIT
+336 SNYIIT
-342 EVENDFNIEIAN
+342 EVENDFNIEIIN

-383 LENIKK
+383 LENIKE

-395 NSCENACEVLK
+395 HSCENACEILK

-433 LKSENL
+433 LKNENL
-439 SAVIA
+439 SVVIA
-444 CPTGVGTSKLLW
+444 CPTGVGTSKLLG

-471 ISAINIDTKKLKDEG
+471 ISVINIDTKKLKDDG

-494 ELDVEYN
+494 DLDVDYR
-501 YICLNPIFLQK
+501 YICLNPMFLQK

-519 FIHSYSKQRTAKKIA
+519 FIHRYSKQRITKKII
-534 KKEIKCDKDK
+534 KKELKCDKDK
-544 IKSITDIGK
+544 IKNITNLGT
-553 EIMSILEE
+553 EIISILEE
-561 VKIREINNAESV
+561 VRVREINNVKTV

-582 IFAENVNHAKE
+582 VFAENVNHAKE
-593 IKNLLL
+593 MKKLLL
-599 ERERKSST
+599 EREEKSST
-607 YLNEF
+607 YLNGF

-625 SCKFGIIKL
+625 SCKFGVIRL
-634 KQKLIQDNK
+634 NEKLIEDGK
-643 EIHFAIISLIPE
+643 EINFAIISLIPE
-655 NNTQTQI
+655 KNTQTQI

-668 SGEIIEKKKL
+668 NGEIIERESL
-678 RDSIMNSNEKELTSV
+678 RNSIMKISEEELTSII
-693 MEKVLGD
+693 EKILGD
-700 LYKKELKNIM
+700 LYRKELKRVM

>member
-1 MSLIGE
+1 MK
-7 PMRKKKLMSRQKEI
+7 KKKLMSRQKQI

-47 RTVLRELPK
+47 RTVLREMPK
-56 IEEWLYENGFK
+56 IEEWLDENGFN

-94 EKVQKEYNKEE
+94 ENVQKEYSKEE

-139 DLDEIE
+139 DLDGIE
-145 EFLKSFEIKL
+145 DWLRAFDIKL

-160 VGIYLDG
+160 VGIYLEG
-167 NENNY
+167 NEKNY
-172 RKVLADILYRTLD
+172 RKVLSDILYRTLEE
-185 QKQLI
+185 KELI

-219 KKIIKYI
+219 KTIIKGI
-226 ENVVFELEE
+226 EKIVSELEE
-235 EFNFKLIDS
+235 KFNFKLIDS

-251 HISLAIQRIKNGE
+251 HISLAVQRIKNGE
-264 NISIDKML
+264 KISMDKSSL
-272 LNELEVLPE
+272 SELEILPE
-281 FEVSTEIAKKLEKVF
+281 FAVATEITEKLEKVF
-296 DIEIPKDEIGYITMH
+296 TIEIPKDEIGYITMH
-311 LKGARLRLNKIEN
+311 LKGARLRLNKVEN
-324 DVDLDNLNIKQI
+324 DIDLDNLDIKQI
-336 VNYIIT
+336 SNYIIT
-342 EVENDFNIEIAN
+342 EVENDFNIEIIN

-383 LENIKK
+383 LENIKE

-395 NSCENACEVLK
+395 HSCENACEILK

-433 LKSENL
+433 LKNENL
-439 SAVIA
+439 SVVIA
-444 CPTGVGTSKLLW
+444 CPTGVGTSKLLG

-471 ISAINIDTKKLKDEG
+471 ISVINIDTKKLKDDG

-494 ELDVEYN
+494 DLDVDYR
-501 YICLNPIFLQK
+501 YICLNPMFLQK

-519 FIHSYSKQRTAKKIA
+519 FIHRYSKQRITKKII
-534 KKEIKCDKDK
+534 KKELKCDKDK
-544 IKSITDIGK
+544 IKNITNLGT
-553 EIMSILEE
+553 EIISILEE
-561 VKIREINNAESV
+561 VRVREINNVKTV
-573 NDLIGIASS
+573 NDLMGIASS
-582 IFAENVNHAKE
+582 VFAENINHAKE
-593 IKNLLL
+593 IKKLLL
-599 ERERKSST
+599 EREEKSST
-607 YLNEF
+607 YLNGF

-625 SCKFGIIKL
+625 SCKFGVIRL
-634 KQKLIQDNK
+634 NEKLIEDGK
-643 EIHFAIISLIPE
+643 EINFAIISLIPE
-655 NNTQTQI
+655 KNTQTQI

-668 SGEIIEKKKL
+668 NGEIIERESL
-678 RDSIMNSNEKELTSV
+678 RNSIMKISEEELTSII
-693 MEKVLGD
+693 EKILGD
-700 LYKKELKNIM
+700 LYRKELKSVM

>member
-1 MSLIGE
+1 MK
-7 PMRKKKLMSRQKEI
+7 KKKLMSRQKQI

-47 RTVLRELPK
+47 RTVLREMPK
-56 IEEWLYENGFK
+56 IEEWLDENGFN

-94 EKVQKEYNKEE
+94 ENVQKEYSKEE

-139 DLDEIE
+139 DLDGIE
-145 EFLKSFEIKL
+145 DWLKAFDIKL

-160 VGIYLDG
+160 VGIYLEG
-167 NENNY
+167 NEKNY
-172 RKVLADILYRTLD
+172 RKVLSDILYRTLEE
-185 QKQLI
+185 KELI

-219 KKIIKYI
+219 KTIIKGI
-226 ENVVFELEE
+226 EKIVSELEE
-235 EFNFKLIDS
+235 KFNFKLIDS

-251 HISLAIQRIKNGE
+251 HISLAVQRIKNGE
-264 NISIDKML
+264 KISMDKSSL
-272 LNELEVLPE
+272 SELEILPE
-281 FEVSTEIAKKLEKVF
+281 FAVATEITEKLEKVF
-296 DIEIPKDEIGYITMH
+296 TIEIPKDEIGYITMH
-311 LKGARLRLNKIEN
+311 LKGARLRLNKVEN
-324 DVDLDNLNIKQI
+324 DIDLDNLDIKQI
-336 VNYIIT
+336 SNYIIS
-342 EVENDFNIEIAN
+342 EVEKDFNIEILN

-383 LENIKK
+383 LENIKE

-395 NSCENACEVLK
+395 HSCENACEILK

-433 LKSENL
+433 LKNENL
-439 SAVIA
+439 SVVIA
-444 CPTGVGTSKLLW
+444 CPTGVGTSKLLG

-471 ISAINIDTKKLKDEG
+471 ISVINIDTKKLKDDG

-494 ELDVEYN
+494 DLDVDYR
-501 YICLNPIFLQK
+501 YICLNPMFLQK

-519 FIHSYSKQRTAKKIA
+519 FIHRYSKQRITKKII
-534 KKEIKCDKDK
+534 KKELKCDKDK
-544 IKSITDIGK
+544 IKNITNLGT
-553 EIMSILEE
+553 EIISILEE
-561 VKIREINNAESV
+561 VRVREINNVKTV

-582 IFAENVNHAKE
+582 VFAENVNHAKE
-593 IKNLLL
+593 MKKLLL
-599 ERERKSST
+599 EREEKSST
-607 YLNEF
+607 YLNGF

-625 SCKFGIIKL
+625 SCKFGVIRL
-634 KQKLIQDNK
+634 NEKLIEDGK
-643 EIHFAIISLIPE
+643 EINFAIISLIPE
-655 NNTQTQI
+655 KNTQTQI

-668 SGEIIEKKKL
+668 NGEIIERESL
-678 RDSIMNSNEKELTSV
+678 RNSIMKISEEELTSII
-693 MEKVLGD
+693 EKILGD
-700 LYKKELKNIM
+700 LYRKELKRVM

>member
-1 MSLIGE
+1 MK
-7 PMRKKKLMSRQKEI
+7 KKKLMSRQKQI

-47 RTVLRELPK
+47 RTVLREMPK
-56 IEEWLYENGFK
+56 IEEWLDENGFN

-94 EKVQKEYNKEE
+94 ENVQKEYSKEE

-139 DLDEIE
+139 DLDGIE
-145 EFLKSFEIKL
+145 DWLKAFDIKL

-160 VGIYLDG
+160 VGIYLEG
-167 NENNY
+167 NEKNY
-172 RKVLADILYRTLD
+172 RKVLSDILYRTLEE
-185 QKQLI
+185 KELI

-219 KKIIKYI
+219 KTIIKGI
-226 ENVVFELEE
+226 EKIVSELEE
-235 EFNFKLIDS
+235 KFNFKLIDS

-251 HISLAIQRIKNGE
+251 HISLAVQRIKNGE
-264 NISIDKML
+264 KISMDKSSL
-272 LNELEVLPE
+272 SELEILPE
-281 FEVSTEIAKKLEKVF
+281 FAVATEITEKLEKVF
-296 DIEIPKDEIGYITMH
+296 TIEIPKDEIGYITMH
-311 LKGARLRLNKIEN
+311 LKGARLRLNKVEN
-324 DVDLDNLNIKQI
+324 DIDLDNLDIKQI
-336 VNYIIT
+336 SNYIIT
-342 EVENDFNIEIAN
+342 EVENDFNIEIIN

-383 LENIKK
+383 LENIKE

-395 NSCENACEVLK
+395 HSCENACEILK

-433 LKSENL
+433 LKNENL
-439 SAVIA
+439 SVVIA
-444 CPTGVGTSKLLW
+444 CPTGVGTSKLLG

-471 ISAINIDTKKLKDEG
+471 ISVINIDTKKLKDDG

-494 ELDVEYN
+494 DLDVDYR
-501 YICLNPIFLQK
+501 YICLNPMFLQK

-519 FIHSYSKQRTAKKIA
+519 FIHRYSKQRITKKII
-534 KKEIKCDKDK
+534 KKELKCDKDK
-544 IKSITDIGK
+544 IKNITNLGT
-553 EIMSILEE
+553 EIISILEE
-561 VKIREINNAESV
+561 VRVREINNVKTV

-582 IFAENVNHAKE
+582 VFAENVNHAKE
-593 IKNLLL
+593 MKKLLL
-599 ERERKSST
+599 EREEKSST
-607 YLNEF
+607 YLNGF

-625 SCKFGIIKL
+625 SCKFGVIRL
-634 KQKLIQDNK
+634 NEKLIEDGK
-643 EIHFAIISLIPE
+643 EINFAIISLIPE
-655 NNTQTQI
+655 KNTQTQI

-668 SGEIIEKKKL
+668 NGEIIERESL
-678 RDSIMNSNEKELTSV
+678 RNSIMKISEEELTSII
-693 MEKVLGD
+693 EKILGD
-700 LYKKELKNIM
+700 LYRKELKHVM

>member
-1 MSLIGE
+1 MK
-7 PMRKKKLMSRQKEI
+7 KKKLMSRQKQI

-47 RTVLRELPK
+47 RTVLREMPK
-56 IEEWLYENGFK
+56 IEEWLDENGFN

-94 EKVQKEYNKEE
+94 ENVQKEYSKEE

-139 DLDEIE
+139 DLDGIE
-145 EFLKSFEIKL
+145 DWLKAFDIKL

-160 VGIYLDG
+160 VGIYLEG
-167 NENNY
+167 NEKNY
-172 RKVLADILYRTLD
+172 RKVLSDILYRTLEE
-185 QKQLI
+185 KELI

-219 KKIIKYI
+219 KTIIKGI
-226 ENVVFELEE
+226 EKIVSELEE
-235 EFNFKLIDS
+235 KFNFKLIDS

-251 HISLAIQRIKNGE
+251 HISLAVQRIKNGE
-264 NISIDKML
+264 KISMDKSSL
-272 LNELEVLPE
+272 SELEILPE
-281 FEVSTEIAKKLEKVF
+281 FAVATEITEKLEKVF
-296 DIEIPKDEIGYITMH
+296 TIEIPKDEIGYITMH
-311 LKGARLRLNKIEN
+311 LKGARLRLNKVEN
-324 DVDLDNLNIKQI
+324 NIDLDNLDIKQI
-336 VNYIIT
+336 SNYIIT
-342 EVENDFNIEIAN
+342 EVENDFNIEIIN

-383 LENIKK
+383 LENIKE

-395 NSCENACEVLK
+395 HSCENACEILK

-433 LKSENL
+433 LKNENL
-439 SAVIA
+439 SVVIA
-444 CPTGVGTSKLLW
+444 CPTGVGTSKLLG

-471 ISAINIDTKKLKDEG
+471 ISVINIDTKKLKDDG

-494 ELDVEYN
+494 DLDVDYR
-501 YICLNPIFLQK
+501 YICLNPMFLQK

-519 FIHSYSKQRTAKKIA
+519 FIHRYSKQRITKKII
-534 KKEIKCDKDK
+534 KKELKCDKDK
-544 IKSITDIGK
+544 IKNITNLGT
-553 EIMSILEE
+553 EIISILEE
-561 VKIREINNAESV
+561 VRVREINNVKTV

-582 IFAENVNHAKE
+582 VFAENVNHAKE
-593 IKNLLL
+593 MKKLLL
-599 ERERKSST
+599 EREEKSST
-607 YLNEF
+607 YLNGF

-625 SCKFGIIKL
+625 SCKFGVIRL
-634 KQKLIQDNK
+634 NEKLIEDGK
-643 EIHFAIISLIPE
+643 EINFAIISLIPE
-655 NNTQTQI
+655 KNTQTQI

-668 SGEIIEKKKL
+668 NGEIIERESL
-678 RDSIMNSNEKELTSV
+678 RNSIMKISEEELTSII
-693 MEKVLGD
+693 EKILGD
-700 LYKKELKNIM
+700 LYRKELKRVM

>member
-1 MSLIGE
+1 MK
-7 PMRKKKLMSRQKEI
+7 KKKLMSRQKQI

-47 RTVLRELPK
+47 RTVLREMPK
-56 IEEWLYENGFK
+56 IEEWLDENGFN

-94 EKVQKEYNKEE
+94 ENVQKEYSKEE

-139 DLDEIE
+139 DLDGIE
-145 EFLKSFEIKL
+145 DWLKAFDIKL

-160 VGIYLDG
+160 VGIYLEG
-167 NENNY
+167 NEKNY
-172 RKVLADILYRTLD
+172 RKVLSDILYRTLEE
-185 QKQLI
+185 KELI

-219 KKIIKYI
+219 KTIIKGI
-226 ENVVFELEE
+226 EKIVSELEE
-235 EFNFKLIDS
+235 KFNFKLIDS

-251 HISLAIQRIKNGE
+251 HISLAVQRIKNGE
-264 NISIDKML
+264 KISMDKSSL
-272 LNELEVLPE
+272 SELEILPE
-281 FEVSTEIAKKLEKVF
+281 FAVATEITEKLEKVF
-296 DIEIPKDEIGYITMH
+296 TIEIPKDEIGYITMH
-311 LKGARLRLNKIEN
+311 LKGARLRLNKVEN
-324 DVDLDNLNIKQI
+324 DIDLDNLDIKQI
-336 VNYIIT
+336 SNYIIT
-342 EVENDFNIEIAN
+342 EVENDFNIEIIN

-383 LENIKK
+383 LENIKE

-395 NSCENACEVLK
+395 HSCENACEILK

-433 LKSENL
+433 LKNENL
-439 SAVIA
+439 SVVIA
-444 CPTGVGTSKLLW
+444 CPTGVGTSKLLG

-471 ISAINIDTKKLKDEG
+471 ISVINIDTKKLKDDG

-494 ELDVEYN
+494 DLDVDYR
-501 YICLNPIFLQK
+501 YICLNPMFLQK

-519 FIHSYSKQRTAKKIA
+519 FIHRYSKQRITKKII
-534 KKEIKCDKDK
+534 KKELKCDKDK
-544 IKSITDIGK
+544 IKNITNLGT
-553 EIMSILEE
+553 EIISILEE
-561 VKIREINNAESV
+561 VRVREINNVKTV

-582 IFAENVNHAKE
+582 VFAENVNHAKE
-593 IKNLLL
+593 IKKLLL
-599 ERERKSST
+599 EREEKSST
-607 YLNEF
+607 YLNGF

-625 SCKFGIIKL
+625 SCKFGVIRL
-634 KQKLIQDNK
+634 NEKLIEDGK
-643 EIHFAIISLIPE
+643 EVNFAIISLIPE
-655 NNTQTQI
+655 KNTQTQI

-668 SGEIIEKKKL
+668 NGEIIERESL
-678 RDSIMNSNEKELTSV
+678 RNSIMKISEEELTSII
-693 MEKVLGD
+693 EKILGD
-700 LYKKELKNIM
+700 LYRKELKRVM

>member
-1 MSLIGE
+1 MK
-7 PMRKKKLMSRQKEI
+7 KKKLMSRQKQI

-47 RTVLRELPK
+47 RTVLREMPK
-56 IEEWLYENGFK
+56 IEEWLDENGFN

-94 EKVQKEYNKEE
+94 ENVQKEYSKEE

-139 DLDEIE
+139 DLDGIE
-145 EFLKSFEIKL
+145 DWLRAFDIKL

-160 VGIYLDG
+160 VGIYLEG
-167 NENNY
+167 NEKNY
-172 RKVLADILYRTLD
+172 RKVLSDILYRTLEE
-185 QKQLI
+185 KELI

-219 KKIIKYI
+219 RTIIKGI
-226 ENVVFELEE
+226 EKIVSELEE
-235 EFNFKLIDS
+235 KFNFKLIDS

-251 HISLAIQRIKNGE
+251 HISLAVQRIKNGE
-264 NISIDKML
+264 KISMDKSSL
-272 LNELEVLPE
+272 SELEILPE
-281 FEVSTEIAKKLEKVF
+281 FAVATEITEKLEKVF
-296 DIEIPKDEIGYITMH
+296 TIEIPKDEIGYITMH
-311 LKGARLRLNKIEN
+311 LKGARLRLNKVEN
-324 DVDLDNLNIKQI
+324 DIDLDNLDIKQI
-336 VNYIIT
+336 SNYIIT
-342 EVENDFNIEIAN
+342 EVENDFNIEIIN

-383 LENIKK
+383 LENIKE

-395 NSCENACEVLK
+395 HSCENACEILK

-433 LKSENL
+433 LKNENL
-439 SAVIA
+439 SVVIA
-444 CPTGVGTSKLLW
+444 CPTGVGTSKLLG

-471 ISAINIDTKKLKDEG
+471 ISVINIDTKKLKDDG

-494 ELDVEYN
+494 DLDVDYR
-501 YICLNPIFLQK
+501 YICLNPMFLQK

-519 FIHSYSKQRTAKKIA
+519 FIHRYSKQRITKKII
-534 KKEIKCDKDK
+534 KKELKCDKDK
-544 IKSITDIGK
+544 IKNITNLGT
-553 EIMSILEE
+553 EIISILEE
-561 VKIREINNAESV
+561 VRVREINNAKTV

-582 IFAENVNHAKE
+582 VFAENVNHAKE
-593 IKNLLL
+593 IKKLLL
-599 ERERKSST
+599 EREEKSST
-607 YLNEF
+607 YLNGF

-625 SCKFGIIKL
+625 SCKFGVIRL
-634 KQKLIQDNK
+634 NEKLIEDGK
-643 EIHFAIISLIPE
+643 EINFAIISLIPE
-655 NNTQTQI
+655 KNTQTQI

-668 SGEIIEKKKL
+668 NGEIIERESL
-678 RDSIMNSNEKELTSV
+678 RNSIMKISEEELTSII
-693 MEKVLGD
+693 EKILGD
-700 LYKKELKNIM
+700 LYRKELKSVM

>member
-1 MSLIGE
+1 MK
-7 PMRKKKLMSRQKEI
+7 KKKLMSRQKQI

-47 RTVLRELPK
+47 RTVLREMPK
-56 IEEWLYENGFK
+56 IEEWLDENGFN

-94 EKVQKEYNKEE
+94 ENVQKEYSKEE

-139 DLDEIE
+139 DLDGIE
-145 EFLKSFEIKL
+145 DWLKAFDIKL

-160 VGIYLDG
+160 VGIYLEG
-167 NENNY
+167 NEKNY
-172 RKVLADILYRTLD
+172 RKVLSDILYRTLEE
-185 QKQLI
+185 KELI

-219 KKIIKYI
+219 KTIIKVI
-226 ENVVFELEE
+226 EKIVSELEE
-235 EFNFKLIDS
+235 KFNFKLIDS

-251 HISLAIQRIKNGE
+251 HISLAVQRIKNGE
-264 NISIDKML
+264 KISMDKSSL
-272 LNELEVLPE
+272 SELEILPE
-281 FEVSTEIAKKLEKVF
+281 FAVATEITEKLEKVF
-296 DIEIPKDEIGYITMH
+296 TIEIPKDEIGYITMH
-311 LKGARLRLNKIEN
+311 LKGARLRLNKVEN
-324 DVDLDNLNIKQI
+324 DIDLDNLDIKQI
-336 VNYIIT
+336 SNYIIT
-342 EVENDFNIEIAN
+342 EVENDFNIEIIN

-383 LENIKK
+383 LENIKE

-395 NSCENACEVLK
+395 HSCENACEILK

-433 LKSENL
+433 LKNENL
-439 SAVIA
+439 SVVIA
-444 CPTGVGTSKLLW
+444 CPTGVGTSKLLG

-471 ISAINIDTKKLKDEG
+471 ISVINIDTKKLKDDG

-494 ELDVEYN
+494 DLDVDYR
-501 YICLNPIFLQK
+501 YICLNPMFLQK

-519 FIHSYSKQRTAKKIA
+519 FIHRYSKQRITKKII
-534 KKEIKCDKDK
+534 KKELKCDKDK
-544 IKSITDIGK
+544 IKNITNLGT
-553 EIMSILEE
+553 EIISILEE
-561 VKIREINNAESV
+561 VRVREINNVKTV

-582 IFAENVNHAKE
+582 VFAENVNHAKE
-593 IKNLLL
+593 IKKLLL
-599 ERERKSST
+599 EREEKSST
-607 YLNEF
+607 YLNGF

-625 SCKFGIIKL
+625 SCKFGVIRL
-634 KQKLIQDNK
+634 NEKLIEDGK
-643 EIHFAIISLIPE
+643 EINFAIISLIPE
-655 NNTQTQI
+655 KNTQTQI

-668 SGEIIEKKKL
+668 NGEIIERESL
-678 RDSIMNSNEKELTSV
+678 RNSIMKISEEELTSII
-693 MEKVLGD
+693 EKILGD
-700 LYKKELKNIM
+700 LYRKELKRVM

>member
-1 MSLIGE
+1 MK
-7 PMRKKKLMSRQKEI
+7 KKKLMSRQKQI

-47 RTVLRELPK
+47 RTVLREMPK
-56 IEEWLYENGFK
+56 IEEWLDENGFN

-94 EKVQKEYNKEE
+94 ENVQKEYSKEE

-139 DLDEIE
+139 DLDGIE
-145 EFLKSFEIKL
+145 DWLKAFDIKL

-160 VGIYLDG
+160 VGIYLEG
-167 NENNY
+167 NEKNY
-172 RKVLADILYRTLD
+172 RKVLSDILYRTLEE
-185 QKQLI
+185 KELI

-219 KKIIKYI
+219 KTIIKGI
-226 ENVVFELEE
+226 EKIVSELEE
-235 EFNFKLIDS
+235 KFNFKLIDS

-251 HISLAIQRIKNGE
+251 HISLAVQRIKNGE
-264 NISIDKML
+264 KISMDKSSL
-272 LNELEVLPE
+272 SELEILPE
-281 FEVSTEIAKKLEKVF
+281 FAVATEITEKLEKVF
-296 DIEIPKDEIGYITMH
+296 TIEIPKDEIGYITMH
-311 LKGARLRLNKIEN
+311 LKGARLRLNKVEN
-324 DVDLDNLNIKQI
+324 DIDLDNLDIKQI
-336 VNYIIT
+336 SNYIIT
-342 EVENDFNIEIAN
+342 EVENDFNIEIIN

-383 LENIKK
+383 LENIKE

-395 NSCENACEVLK
+395 HSCENACEILK

-419 AYIAMH
+419 EYIAMH

-433 LKSENL
+433 LKNENL
-439 SAVIA
+439 SVVIA
-444 CPTGVGTSKLLW
+444 CPTGVGTSKLLG

-471 ISAINIDTKKLKDEG
+471 ISVINIDTKKLKDDG

-494 ELDVEYN
+494 DLDVDYR
-501 YICLNPIFLQK
+501 YICLNPMFLQK

-519 FIHSYSKQRTAKKIA
+519 FIHRYSKQRITKKII
-534 KKEIKCDKDK
+534 KKELKCDKDK
-544 IKSITDIGK
+544 IKNITNLGT
-553 EIMSILEE
+553 EIISILEE
-561 VKIREINNAESV
+561 VRVREINNVKTV

-582 IFAENVNHAKE
+582 VFAENVNHAKE
-593 IKNLLL
+593 MKKLLL
-599 ERERKSST
+599 EREEKSST
-607 YLNEF
+607 YLNGF

-625 SCKFGIIKL
+625 SCKFGVIRL
-634 KQKLIQDNK
+634 NEKLIEDGK
-643 EIHFAIISLIPE
+643 EINFAIISLIPE
-655 NNTQTQI
+655 KNTQTQI

-668 SGEIIEKKKL
+668 NGEIIERESL
-678 RDSIMNSNEKELTSV
+678 RNSIMKISEEELTSII
-693 MEKVLGD
+693 EKILGD
-700 LYKKELKNIM
+700 LYRKELKRVM

>member
-1 MSLIGE
+1 MK
-7 PMRKKKLMSRQKEI
+7 KKKLMSRQKQI

-47 RTVLRELPK
+47 RTVLREMPK
-56 IEEWLYENGFK
+56 IEEWLDENGFN

-94 EKVQKEYNKEE
+94 ENVQKEYSKEE
-105 RKRIILS
+105 RKKIILS

-139 DLDEIE
+139 DLDGIE
-145 EFLKSFEIKL
+145 DWLKAFDIKL

-160 VGIYLDG
+160 VGIYLEG
-167 NENNY
+167 NEKNY
-172 RKVLADILYRTLD
+172 RKVLSDILYRTLEE
-185 QKQLI
+185 KELI

-219 KKIIKYI
+219 KTIIKGI
-226 ENVVFELEE
+226 EKIVSELEE
-235 EFNFKLIDS
+235 KFNFKLIDS

-251 HISLAIQRIKNGE
+251 HISLAVQRIKNGE
-264 NISIDKML
+264 KISMDKSSL
-272 LNELEVLPE
+272 SELEILPE
-281 FEVSTEIAKKLEKVF
+281 FAVATEIKEKLEKVF
-296 DIEIPKDEIGYITMH
+296 TIEIPKDEIGYITMH
-311 LKGARLRLNKIEN
+311 LKGARLRLNKVEN
-324 DVDLDNLNIKQI
+324 DIDLDNLDIKQI
-336 VNYIIT
+336 SNYIIT
-342 EVENDFNIEIAN
+342 EVENDFNIEIIN

-383 LENIKK
+383 LENIKE

-395 NSCENACEVLK
+395 HSCENACEILK

-433 LKSENL
+433 LKNENL
-439 SAVIA
+439 SVVIA
-444 CPTGVGTSKLLW
+444 CPTGVGTSKLLG

-471 ISAINIDTKKLKDEG
+471 ISAINIDTKKLKDDG

-494 ELDVEYN
+494 DLDVDYR
-501 YICLNPIFLQK
+501 YICLNPMFLQK

-519 FIHSYSKQRTAKKIA
+519 FIHRYSKQRITKKII
-534 KKEIKCDKDK
+534 KKELKCDKDK
-544 IKSITDIGK
+544 IKNITNLGT
-553 EIMSILEE
+553 EIISILEE
-561 VKIREINNAESV
+561 VRVREINNVKTV
-573 NDLIGIASS
+573 NYLIGIASS

-593 IKNLLL
+593 IKKLLL
-599 ERERKSST
+599 EREEKSST
-607 YLNEF
+607 YLNGF

-625 SCKFGIIKL
+625 SCKFGVIRL
-634 KQKLIQDNK
+634 NEKLIEDGK
-643 EIHFAIISLIPE
+643 EINFAIISLIPE
-655 NNTQTQI
+655 KNTQTQI

-668 SGEIIEKKKL
+668 NGEIIERESL
-678 RDSIMNSNEKELTSV
+678 RNSIMKSSEEELTSII
-693 MEKVLGD
+693 EKILGD
-700 LYKKELKNIM
+700 LYRKELKSVM

>member
-1 MSLIGE
+1 MK
-7 PMRKKKLMSRQKEI
+7 KKKLMSRQKQI

-47 RTVLRELPK
+47 RTVLREMPK
-56 IEEWLYENGFK
+56 IEEWLDENGFN

-94 EKVQKEYNKEE
+94 ENVQKEYSKEE

-139 DLDEIE
+139 DLDGIE
-145 EFLKSFEIKL
+145 DWLKAFDIKL

-160 VGIYLDG
+160 VGIYLEG
-167 NENNY
+167 NEKNY
-172 RKVLADILYRTLD
+172 RKVLSDILYRTLEE
-185 QKQLI
+185 KELI

-219 KKIIKYI
+219 KTIIKGI
-226 ENVVFELEE
+226 EKIVSELEE
-235 EFNFKLIDS
+235 KFNFKLIDS

-251 HISLAIQRIKNGE
+251 HISLAVQRIKNGE
-264 NISIDKML
+264 KISMDKSSL
-272 LNELEVLPE
+272 SELEILPE
-281 FEVSTEIAKKLEKVF
+281 FAVATEITEKLEKVF
-296 DIEIPKDEIGYITMH
+296 TIEIPKDEIGYITMH
-311 LKGARLRLNKIEN
+311 LKGARLRLNKVEN
-324 DVDLDNLNIKQI
+324 DIDLDNLDIKQI
-336 VNYIIT
+336 SNYIIT
-342 EVENDFNIEIAN
+342 EVENDFNIEIIN

-383 LENIKK
+383 LENIKE

-395 NSCENACEVLK
+395 HSCENACEILK

-433 LKSENL
+433 LKNENL
-439 SAVIA
+439 SVVIA
-444 CPTGVGTSKLLW
+444 CPTGVGTSKLLG

-471 ISAINIDTKKLKDEG
+471 ISVINIDTKKLKDDG

-494 ELDVEYN
+494 DLDVDYR
-501 YICLNPIFLQK
+501 YICLNPMFLQK

-519 FIHSYSKQRTAKKIA
+519 FIHRYSKQRITKKII
-534 KKEIKCDKDK
+534 KKELKCDKDK
-544 IKSITDIGK
+544 IKNITNLGT
-553 EIMSILEE
+553 EIISILEE
-561 VKIREINNAESV
+561 VRVREINNVKTV

-582 IFAENVNHAKE
+582 VFAENVNHAKE
-593 IKNLLL
+593 IKKLLL
-599 ERERKSST
+599 EREEKYST
-607 YLNEF
+607 YLNGF

-625 SCKFGIIKL
+625 SCKFGVIRL
-634 KQKLIQDNK
+634 NEKLIEDGK
-643 EIHFAIISLIPE
+643 EINFAIISLIPE
-655 NNTQTQI
+655 KNTQTQI

-668 SGEIIEKKKL
+668 NGEIIERESL
-678 RDSIMNSNEKELTSV
+678 RNSIMKISEEELTSII
-693 MEKVLGD
+693 EKILGD
-700 LYKKELKNIM
+700 LYRKELKRVM

>member
-1 MSLIGE
+1 MK
-7 PMRKKKLMSRQKEI
+7 KKKLMSRQKQI

-47 RTVLRELPK
+47 RTVLREMPK
-56 IEEWLYENGFK
+56 IEEWLDENGFN

-94 EKVQKEYNKEE
+94 ENVQKEYSKEE

-139 DLDEIE
+139 DLDGIE
-145 EFLKSFEIKL
+145 DWLKAFDIKL

-160 VGIYLDG
+160 VGIYLEG
-167 NENNY
+167 NEKNY
-172 RKVLADILYRTLD
+172 RKVLSDILYRTLEE
-185 QKQLI
+185 KELI

-219 KKIIKYI
+219 KTIIKGI
-226 ENVVFELEE
+226 EKIVSELEE
-235 EFNFKLIDS
+235 KFNFKLIDS

-251 HISLAIQRIKNGE
+251 HISLAVQRIKNGE
-264 NISIDKML
+264 KISMDKSSL
-272 LNELEVLPE
+272 SELEILPE
-281 FEVSTEIAKKLEKVF
+281 FAVATEITEKLEKVF
-296 DIEIPKDEIGYITMH
+296 TIEIPKDEIGYITMH
-311 LKGARLRLNKIEN
+311 LKGARLRLNKVEN
-324 DVDLDNLNIKQI
+324 DIDLDNLDIKQI
-336 VNYIIT
+336 SNYIIT
-342 EVENDFNIEIAN
+342 EVENDFNIEIIN

-383 LENIKK
+383 LENIKE

-395 NSCENACEVLK
+395 HSCENACEILK

-419 AYIAMH
+419 EYIAMH

-433 LKSENL
+433 LKNENL
-439 SAVIA
+439 SVVIA
-444 CPTGVGTSKLLW
+444 CPTGVGTSKLLG

-471 ISAINIDTKKLKDEG
+471 ISVINIDTKKLKDDG

-494 ELDVEYN
+494 DLDVDYR
-501 YICLNPIFLQK
+501 YICLNPMFLQK

-519 FIHSYSKQRTAKKIA
+519 FIHRYSKQRITKKII
-534 KKEIKCDKDK
+534 KKELKCDKDK
-544 IKSITDIGK
+544 IKNITNLGT
-553 EIMSILEE
+553 EIISILEE
-561 VKIREINNAESV
+561 VRVREINNVKTV

-582 IFAENVNHAKE
+582 VFAENVNHAKE
-593 IKNLLL
+593 IKKLLL
-599 ERERKSST
+599 EREEKSST
-607 YLNEF
+607 YLNGF

-625 SCKFGIIKL
+625 SCKFGVIRL
-634 KQKLIQDNK
+634 NEKLIEDGK
-643 EIHFAIISLIPE
+643 EINFAIISLIPE
-655 NNTQTQI
+655 KNTQTQI

-668 SGEIIEKKKL
+668 NGEIIERESL
-678 RDSIMNSNEKELTSV
+678 RNSIMKISEEELTSII
-693 MEKVLGD
+693 EKILGD
-700 LYKKELKNIM
+700 LYRKELKRVM

>member
-1 MSLIGE
+1 MK
-7 PMRKKKLMSRQKEI
+7 KKKLMSRQKQI

-47 RTVLRELPK
+47 RTVLREMPK
-56 IEEWLYENGFK
+56 IEEWLDENGFN

-94 EKVQKEYNKEE
+94 ENVQKEYSKEE

-139 DLDEIE
+139 DLDGIE
-145 EFLKSFEIKL
+145 DWLRAFDIKL

-160 VGIYLDG
+160 VGIYLEG
-167 NENNY
+167 NEKNY
-172 RKVLADILYRTLD
+172 RKVLSDILYRTLEE
-185 QKQLI
+185 KELI

-219 KKIIKYI
+219 KTIIKGI
-226 ENVVFELEE
+226 EKIVSELEE
-235 EFNFKLIDS
+235 KFNFKLIDS

-251 HISLAIQRIKNGE
+251 HISLAVQRIKNGE
-264 NISIDKML
+264 KISMDKSSL
-272 LNELEVLPE
+272 SELEILPE
-281 FEVSTEIAKKLEKVF
+281 FAVATEITEKLEKVF
-296 DIEIPKDEIGYITMH
+296 TIEIPKDEIGYITMH
-311 LKGARLRLNKIEN
+311 LKGARLRLNKVEN
-324 DVDLDNLNIKQI
+324 DIDLDNLDIKQI
-336 VNYIIT
+336 SNYIIT
-342 EVENDFNIEIAN
+342 EVENDFNIEIIN

-383 LENIKK
+383 LENIKE

-395 NSCENACEVLK
+395 HSCENACEILK

-433 LKSENL
+433 LKNENL
-439 SAVIA
+439 SVVIA
-444 CPTGVGTSKLLW
+444 CPTGVGTSKLLG

-471 ISAINIDTKKLKDEG
+471 ISVINIDTKKLKDDG

-494 ELDVEYN
+494 DLDVDYR
-501 YICLNPIFLQK
+501 YICLNPMFLQK

-519 FIHSYSKQRTAKKIA
+519 FIHRYSKQRITKKII
-534 KKEIKCDKDK
+534 KKELKCDKDK
-544 IKSITDIGK
+544 IKNITNLGT
-553 EIMSILEE
+553 EIISILEE
-561 VKIREINNAESV
+561 VRVREINNVKTV
-573 NDLIGIASS
+573 NDLMGIAGSV
-582 IFAENVNHAKE
+582 FAENVNHAKE
-593 IKNLLL
+593 IKKLLL
-599 ERERKSST
+599 EREEKSST
-607 YLNEF
+607 YLNGF

-625 SCKFGIIKL
+625 SCKFGVIRL
-634 KQKLIQDNK
+634 NEKLIEDGK
-643 EIHFAIISLIPE
+643 EINFAIISLIPE
-655 NNTQTQI
+655 KNTQTQI

-668 SGEIIEKKKL
+668 NGEIIERESL
-678 RDSIMNSNEKELTSV
+678 RNSIMKISEEELTSII
-693 MEKVLGD
+693 EKILGD
-700 LYKKELKNIM
+700 LYRKELKSVM

>member
-1 MSLIGE
+1 MK
-7 PMRKKKLMSRQKEI
+7 KKKLMSRQKQI

-47 RTVLRELPK
+47 RTVLREMPK
-56 IEEWLYENGFK
+56 IEEWLDENGFN

-94 EKVQKEYNKEE
+94 ENVQKEYSKEE

-139 DLDEIE
+139 DLDGIE
-145 EFLKSFEIKL
+145 DWLKAFDIKL

-160 VGIYLDG
+160 VGIYLEG
-167 NENNY
+167 NEKNY
-172 RKVLADILYRTLD
+172 RKVLSDILYRTLEE
-185 QKQLI
+185 KELI

-219 KKIIKYI
+219 KTIIKGI
-226 ENVVFELEE
+226 EKIVSELEE
-235 EFNFKLIDS
+235 KFNFKLIDS

-251 HISLAIQRIKNGE
+251 HISLAVQRIKNGE
-264 NISIDKML
+264 KISMDKSSL
-272 LNELEVLPE
+272 SELEILPE
-281 FEVSTEIAKKLEKVF
+281 FAVATEITEKLEKVF
-296 DIEIPKDEIGYITMH
+296 TIEIPKDEVGYITMH
-311 LKGARLRLNKIEN
+311 LKGARLRLNKVEN
-324 DVDLDNLNIKQI
+324 DIDLDNLDIKQI
-336 VNYIIT
+336 SNYIIT
-342 EVENDFNIEIAN
+342 EVENDFNIEIIN

-383 LENIKK
+383 LENIKE

-395 NSCENACEVLK
+395 HSCENACEILK

-433 LKSENL
+433 LKNENL
-439 SAVIA
+439 SVVIA
-444 CPTGVGTSKLLW
+444 CPTGVGTSKLLG

-471 ISAINIDTKKLKDEG
+471 ISVINIDTKKLKDDG

-494 ELDVEYN
+494 DLDVDYR
-501 YICLNPIFLQK
+501 YICLNPMFLQK

-519 FIHSYSKQRTAKKIA
+519 FIHRYSKQRITKKII
-534 KKEIKCDKDK
+534 KKELKCDKDK
-544 IKSITDIGK
+544 IKYITNLGT
-553 EIMSILEE
+553 EIISILEE
-561 VKIREINNAESV
+561 VRVREINNVKTV

-582 IFAENVNHAKE
+582 VFAENVNHAKE
-593 IKNLLL
+593 MKKLLL
-599 ERERKSST
+599 EREEKSST
-607 YLNEF
+607 YLNGF

-625 SCKFGIIKL
+625 SCKFGVIRL
-634 KQKLIQDNK
+634 NEKLIEDGK
-643 EIHFAIISLIPE
+643 EINFAIISLIPE
-655 NNTQTQI
+655 KNTQTQI

-668 SGEIIEKKKL
+668 NGEIIERESL
-678 RDSIMNSNEKELTSV
+678 RNSIMKISEEELTSII
-693 MEKVLGD
+693 EKILGD
-700 LYKKELKNIM
+700 LYRKELKRVM

>member
-1 MSLIGE
+1 MK
-7 PMRKKKLMSRQKEI
+7 KKKLMSRQKQI

-47 RTVLRELPK
+47 RTVLREMPK
-56 IEEWLYENGFK
+56 IEEWLDENGFN

-94 EKVQKEYNKEE
+94 ENVQKEYSKEE

-139 DLDEIE
+139 DLDGIE
-145 EFLKSFEIKL
+145 DWLKAFDIKL

-160 VGIYLDG
+160 VGIYLEG
-167 NENNY
+167 NEKNY
-172 RKVLADILYRTLD
+172 RKVLSDILYRTLEE
-185 QKQLI
+185 KELI

-219 KKIIKYI
+219 KTIIKGI
-226 ENVVFELEE
+226 EKIVSELEE
-235 EFNFKLIDS
+235 KFNFKLIDS

-251 HISLAIQRIKNGE
+251 HISLAVQRIKNGE
-264 NISIDKML
+264 KISMDKSSL
-272 LNELEVLPE
+272 SELEILPE
-281 FEVSTEIAKKLEKVF
+281 FAVATEITEKLEKVF
-296 DIEIPKDEIGYITMH
+296 TIEIPKDEIGYITMH
-311 LKGARLRLNKIEN
+311 LKGARLRLNKVEN
-324 DVDLDNLNIKQI
+324 DIDLDNLDIKQI
-336 VNYIIT
+336 SNYIIT
-342 EVENDFNIEIAN
+342 EVENDFNIEIIN

-383 LENIKK
+383 LENIKE

-395 NSCENACEVLK
+395 HSCENACEILK

-433 LKSENL
+433 LKNENL
-439 SAVIA
+439 SVVIA
-444 CPTGVGTSKLLW
+444 CPTGVGTSKLLG

-471 ISAINIDTKKLKDEG
+471 ISVINIDTKKLKDDG

-494 ELDVEYN
+494 DLDVDYR
-501 YICLNPIFLQK
+501 YICLNPMFLQK

-519 FIHSYSKQRTAKKIA
+519 FIHRYSKQRITKKII
-534 KKEIKCDKDK
+534 KKELKCDKDK
-544 IKSITDIGK
+544 IKNITNLGT
-553 EIMSILEE
+553 EIISILEE
-561 VKIREINNAESV
+561 VRVREINNVKIV

-582 IFAENVNHAKE
+582 VFAENVNHAKE
-593 IKNLLL
+593 IKKLLL
-599 ERERKSST
+599 EREEKSST
-607 YLNEF
+607 YLNGF

-625 SCKFGIIKL
+625 SCKFGVIRL
-634 KQKLIQDNK
+634 NEKLIEDGK
-643 EIHFAIISLIPE
+643 EINFAIISLIPE
-655 NNTQTQI
+655 KNTQTQI

-668 SGEIIEKKKL
+668 NGEIIERESL
-678 RDSIMNSNEKELTSV
+678 RNSIMKISEEELTSII
-693 MEKVLGD
+693 EKILGD
-700 LYKKELKNIM
+700 LYRKELKSVM

>member
-1 MSLIGE
+1 MK
-7 PMRKKKLMSRQKEI
+7 KKKLMSRQKQI

-47 RTVLRELPK
+47 RTVLREMPK
-56 IEEWLYENGFK
+56 IEEWLDENGFN

-94 EKVQKEYNKEE
+94 ENVQKEYSKEE

-139 DLDEIE
+139 DLDGIE
-145 EFLKSFEIKL
+145 DWLKAFDIKL

-160 VGIYLDG
+160 VGIYLEG
-167 NENNY
+167 NEKNY
-172 RKVLADILYRTLD
+172 RKVLSDILYRTLEE
-185 QKQLI
+185 KELI

-219 KKIIKYI
+219 KTIIKGI
-226 ENVVFELEE
+226 EKIVSELEE
-235 EFNFKLIDS
+235 KFNFKLIDS

-251 HISLAIQRIKNGE
+251 HISLAVQRIKNGE
-264 NISIDKML
+264 KISMDKSSL
-272 LNELEVLPE
+272 SELEILPE
-281 FEVSTEIAKKLEKVF
+281 FAVATEITEKLEKVF
-296 DIEIPKDEIGYITMH
+296 TIEIPKDEIGYITMH
-311 LKGARLRLNKIEN
+311 LKGARLRLNKVEN
-324 DVDLDNLNIKQI
+324 DIDLDNLDIKQI
-336 VNYIIT
+336 SNYIIT
-342 EVENDFNIEIAN
+342 EVENDFNIEIIN

-383 LENIKK
+383 LENIKE

-395 NSCENACEVLK
+395 HSCENACEILK

-433 LKSENL
+433 LKNENL
-439 SAVIA
+439 SVVIA
-444 CPTGVGTSKLLW
+444 CPTGVGTSKLLG

-471 ISAINIDTKKLKDEG
+471 ISVINIDTKKLKDDG

-494 ELDVEYN
+494 DLDVDYR
-501 YICLNPIFLQK
+501 YICLNPMFLQK

-519 FIHSYSKQRTAKKIA
+519 FIHRYSKQRITKKII
-534 KKEIKCDKDK
+534 KKELKCDKDK
-544 IKSITDIGK
+544 IKNITNLGT
-553 EIMSILEE
+553 EIISILEE
-561 VKIREINNAESV
+561 VRVREINNVKTV

-582 IFAENVNHAKE
+582 VFAENVNHAKE
-593 IKNLLL
+593 IKKLLL
-599 ERERKSST
+599 EREEKSST
-607 YLNEF
+607 YLNGF

-625 SCKFGIIKL
+625 SCKFGVIRL
-634 KQKLIQDNK
+634 NEKLIEDGK
-643 EIHFAIISLIPE
+643 EINFAIISLIPE
-655 NNTQTQI
+655 KNTQTQI

-668 SGEIIEKKKL
+668 NGEIIERESL
-678 RDSIMNSNEKELTSV
+678 RNSIMKISEEELTSII
-693 MEKVLGD
+693 EKILGD
-700 LYKKELKNIM
+700 LYRKELKSVM

>member
-1 MSLIGE
+1 
-7 PMRKKKLMSRQKEI
+7 MRKKKLMSRQKQI

-47 RTVLRELPK
+47 RTVLREMPK
-56 IEEWLYENGFK
+56 IEEWLDENGFN

-94 EKVQKEYNKEE
+94 ENVQKEYSKEE

-139 DLDEIE
+139 DLDGIE
-145 EFLKSFEIKL
+145 DWLKAFDIKL

-160 VGIYLDG
+160 VGIYLEG
-167 NENNY
+167 NEKNY
-172 RKVLADILYRTLD
+172 RKVLSDILYRTLEE
-185 QKQLI
+185 KELI

-219 KKIIKYI
+219 KTIIKGI
-226 ENVVFELEE
+226 EKIVSELEE
-235 EFNFKLIDS
+235 KFNFKLIDS

-251 HISLAIQRIKNGE
+251 HISLAVQRIKNGE
-264 NISIDKML
+264 KISMDKSSL
-272 LNELEVLPE
+272 SELEILPE
-281 FEVSTEIAKKLEKVF
+281 FAVATEITEKLEKVF
-296 DIEIPKDEIGYITMH
+296 TIEIPKDEIGYITMH
-311 LKGARLRLNKIEN
+311 LKGARLRLNKVEN
-324 DVDLDNLNIKQI
+324 DIDLDNLDIKQI
-336 VNYIIT
+336 SNYIIT
-342 EVENDFNIEIAN
+342 EVENDFNIEIIN

-383 LENIKK
+383 LENIKE

-395 NSCENACEVLK
+395 HSCENACEILK

-433 LKSENL
+433 LKNENL
-439 SAVIA
+439 SVVIA
-444 CPTGVGTSKLLW
+444 CPTGVGTSKLLG

-471 ISAINIDTKKLKDEG
+471 ISVINIDTKKLKDDG

-494 ELDVEYN
+494 DLDVDYR
-501 YICLNPIFLQK
+501 YICLNPMFLQK

-519 FIHSYSKQRTAKKIA
+519 FIHRYSKQRITKKII
-534 KKEIKCDKDK
+534 KKELKCDKDK
-544 IKSITDIGK
+544 IKNITNLGT
-553 EIMSILEE
+553 EIISILEE
-561 VKIREINNAESV
+561 VRVREINNVKTV

-582 IFAENVNHAKE
+582 VFAENVNHAKE
-593 IKNLLL
+593 MKKLLL
-599 ERERKSST
+599 EREEKSST
-607 YLNEF
+607 YLNGF

-625 SCKFGIIKL
+625 SCKFGVIRL
-634 KQKLIQDNK
+634 NEKLIEDGK
-643 EIHFAIISLIPE
+643 EINFAIISLIPE
-655 NNTQTQI
+655 KNTQTQI

-668 SGEIIEKKKL
+668 NGEIIERESL
-678 RDSIMNSNEKELTSV
+678 RNSIMKISEEELTSII
-693 MEKVLGD
+693 EKILGD
-700 LYKKELKNIM
+700 LYRKELKRVM

>member
-1 MSLIGE
+1 
-7 PMRKKKLMSRQKEI
+7 MRKKKLMSRQKQI

-47 RTVLRELPK
+47 RTVLREMPK
-56 IEEWLYENGFK
+56 IEEWLDENGFN

-94 EKVQKEYNKEE
+94 ENVQKEYSKEE

-139 DLDEIE
+139 DLDGIE
-145 EFLKSFEIKL
+145 DWLKAFDIKL

-160 VGIYLDG
+160 VGIYLEG
-167 NENNY
+167 NEKNY
-172 RKVLADILYRTLD
+172 RKVLSDILYRTLEE
-185 QKQLI
+185 KELI

-219 KKIIKYI
+219 KTIIKGI
-226 ENVVFELEE
+226 EKIVSELEE
-235 EFNFKLIDS
+235 KFNFKLIDS

-251 HISLAIQRIKNGE
+251 HISLAVQRIKNGE
-264 NISIDKML
+264 KISMDKSSL
-272 LNELEVLPE
+272 SELEILPE
-281 FEVSTEIAKKLEKVF
+281 FAVATEITEKLEKVF
-296 DIEIPKDEIGYITMH
+296 TIEIPKDEIGYITMH
-311 LKGARLRLNKIEN
+311 LKGARLRLNKVEN
-324 DVDLDNLNIKQI
+324 DIDLDNLDIKQI
-336 VNYIIT
+336 SNYIIT
-342 EVENDFNIEIAN
+342 EVENDFNIEIIN

-383 LENIKK
+383 LENIKE

-395 NSCENACEVLK
+395 HSCENACEILK

-433 LKSENL
+433 LKNENL
-439 SAVIA
+439 SVVIA
-444 CPTGVGTSKLLW
+444 CPTGVGTSKLLG

-471 ISAINIDTKKLKDEG
+471 ISVINIDTKKLKDDG

-494 ELDVEYN
+494 DLDVDYR
-501 YICLNPIFLQK
+501 YICLNPMFLQK

-519 FIHSYSKQRTAKKIA
+519 FIHRYSKQRITKKII
-534 KKEIKCDKDK
+534 KKELKCDKDK
-544 IKSITDIGK
+544 IKNITNLGT
-553 EIMSILEE
+553 EIISILEE
-561 VKIREINNAESV
+561 VRVREINNVKTV

-582 IFAENVNHAKE
+582 VFAENVNHAKE
-593 IKNLLL
+593 IKKLLL
-599 ERERKSST
+599 EREEKSST
-607 YLNEF
+607 YLNGF

-625 SCKFGIIKL
+625 SCKFGVIRL
-634 KQKLIQDNK
+634 NEKLIEDGK
-643 EIHFAIISLIPE
+643 EINFAIISLIPE
-655 NNTQTQI
+655 KNTQTQI

-668 SGEIIEKKKL
+668 NGEIIERESL
-678 RDSIMNSNEKELTSV
+678 RNSIMKISEEELTSII
-693 MEKVLGD
+693 EKILGD
-700 LYKKELKNIM
+700 LYRKELKRVM

>member
-1 MSLIGE
+1 MK
-7 PMRKKKLMSRQKEI
+7 KKKLMSRQKQI

-47 RTVLRELPK
+47 RTVLREMPK
-56 IEEWLYENGFK
+56 IEEWLDENGFN

-94 EKVQKEYNKEE
+94 ENVQKEYSKEE

-139 DLDEIE
+139 DLDGIE
-145 EFLKSFEIKL
+145 DWLKAFDIKL

-160 VGIYLDG
+160 VGIYLEG
-167 NENNY
+167 NEKNY
-172 RKVLADILYRTLD
+172 RKVLSDILYRTLEE
-185 QKQLI
+185 KELI

-219 KKIIKYI
+219 RTIIKGI
-226 ENVVFELEE
+226 EKIVSELEE
-235 EFNFKLIDS
+235 KFNFKLIDS

-251 HISLAIQRIKNGE
+251 HISLAVQRIKNGE
-264 NISIDKML
+264 KISMDKSSL
-272 LNELEVLPE
+272 SELEILPE
-281 FEVSTEIAKKLEKVF
+281 FAVATEITEKLEKVF
-296 DIEIPKDEIGYITMH
+296 TIEIPKDEIGYITMH
-311 LKGARLRLNKIEN
+311 LKGARLRLNKVEN
-324 DVDLDNLNIKQI
+324 DIDLDNLDIKQI
-336 VNYIIT
+336 SNYIIT
-342 EVENDFNIEIAN
+342 EVENDFNIEIIN

-383 LENIKK
+383 LENIKE

-395 NSCENACEVLK
+395 HSCENACEILK

-433 LKSENL
+433 LKNENL
-439 SAVIA
+439 SVVIA
-444 CPTGVGTSKLLW
+444 CPTGVGTSKLLG

-471 ISAINIDTKKLKDEG
+471 ISVINIDTKKLKDDG

-494 ELDVEYN
+494 DLDVDYR
-501 YICLNPIFLQK
+501 YICLNPMFLQK

-519 FIHSYSKQRTAKKIA
+519 FIHRYSKQRITKKII
-534 KKEIKCDKDK
+534 KKELKCDKDK
-544 IKSITDIGK
+544 IKNITNLGT
-553 EIMSILEE
+553 EIISILEE
-561 VKIREINNAESV
+561 VRVREINNVKTV

-582 IFAENVNHAKE
+582 VFAENVNHAKE
-593 IKNLLL
+593 MKKLLL
-599 ERERKSST
+599 EREEKSST
-607 YLNEF
+607 YLNGF

-625 SCKFGIIKL
+625 SCKFGVIRL
-634 KQKLIQDNK
+634 NEKLIEDGK
-643 EIHFAIISLIPE
+643 EINFAIISLIPE
-655 NNTQTQI
+655 KNTQTQI

-668 SGEIIEKKKL
+668 NGEIIERESL
-678 RDSIMNSNEKELTSV
+678 RNSIMKISEEELTSII
-693 MEKVLGD
+693 EKILGD
-700 LYKKELKNIM
+700 LYRKELKRVI

>member
-1 MSLIGE
+1 MK
-7 PMRKKKLMSRQKEI
+7 KKKLMSRQKQI

-47 RTVLRELPK
+47 RTVLREMPK
-56 IEEWLYENGFK
+56 IEEWLDENGFN

-94 EKVQKEYNKEE
+94 ENVQKEYSKEE

-139 DLDEIE
+139 DLDGIE
-145 EFLKSFEIKL
+145 DWLKAFDIKL

-160 VGIYLDG
+160 VGIYLEG
-167 NENNY
+167 NEKNY
-172 RKVLADILYRTLD
+172 RKVLSDILYRTLEE
-185 QKQLI
+185 KELI

-219 KKIIKYI
+219 RTIIKGI
-226 ENVVFELEE
+226 EKIVSELEE
-235 EFNFKLIDS
+235 KFNFKLIDS

-251 HISLAIQRIKNGE
+251 HISLAVQRIKNGE
-264 NISIDKML
+264 KISMDKSSL
-272 LNELEVLPE
+272 SELEILPE
-281 FEVSTEIAKKLEKVF
+281 FAVATEITEKLEKVF
-296 DIEIPKDEIGYITMH
+296 TIEIPKDEIGYITMH
-311 LKGARLRLNKIEN
+311 LKGARLRLNKVEN
-324 DVDLDNLNIKQI
+324 DIDLDNLDIKQI
-336 VNYIIT
+336 SNYIIT
-342 EVENDFNIEIAN
+342 EVENDFNIEIIN

-383 LENIKK
+383 LENIKE

-395 NSCENACEVLK
+395 HSCENACEILK

-433 LKSENL
+433 LKNENL
-439 SAVIA
+439 SVVIA
-444 CPTGVGTSKLLW
+444 CPTGVGTSKLLG

-471 ISAINIDTKKLKDEG
+471 ISVINIDTKKLKDDG

-494 ELDVEYN
+494 DLDVDYR
-501 YICLNPIFLQK
+501 YICLNPMFLQK

-519 FIHSYSKQRTAKKIA
+519 FIHRYSKQRITKKII
-534 KKEIKCDKDK
+534 KKELKCDKDK
-544 IKSITDIGK
+544 IKNITNLGT
-553 EIMSILEE
+553 EIISILEE
-561 VKIREINNAESV
+561 VRVREINNVKTV

-582 IFAENVNHAKE
+582 VFAENVNHAKE
-593 IKNLLL
+593 MKKLLL
-599 ERERKSST
+599 EREEKSST
-607 YLNEF
+607 YLNGF

-625 SCKFGIIKL
+625 SCKFGVIRL
-634 KQKLIQDNK
+634 NEKLIEDGK
-643 EIHFAIISLIPE
+643 EINFAIISLIPE
-655 NNTQTQI
+655 KNTQTQI

-668 SGEIIEKKKL
+668 NGEIIERESL
-678 RDSIMNSNEKELTSV
+678 RNSIMKISEEELTSII
-693 MEKVLGD
+693 EKILGD
-700 LYKKELKNIM
+700 LYRKELKSVM

>member
-1 MSLIGE
+1 MK
-7 PMRKKKLMSRQKEI
+7 KKKLMSRQKQI

-47 RTVLRELPK
+47 RTVLREMPK
-56 IEEWLYENGFK
+56 IEEWLDENGFN

-94 EKVQKEYNKEE
+94 ENVQKEYSKEE

-139 DLDEIE
+139 DLDGIE
-145 EFLKSFEIKL
+145 DWLKAFDIKL

-160 VGIYLDG
+160 VGIYLEG
-167 NENNY
+167 NEKNY
-172 RKVLADILYRTLD
+172 RKVLSDILYRTLEE
-185 QKQLI
+185 KELI

-219 KKIIKYI
+219 KTIIKGI
-226 ENVVFELEE
+226 EKIVSELEE
-235 EFNFKLIDS
+235 KFNFKLIDS

-251 HISLAIQRIKNGE
+251 HISLAVQRIKNGE
-264 NISIDKML
+264 KISMDKSSL
-272 LNELEVLPE
+272 SELEILPE
-281 FEVSTEIAKKLEKVF
+281 FAVATEITEKLEKVF
-296 DIEIPKDEIGYITMH
+296 TIEIPKDEIGYITMH
-311 LKGARLRLNKIEN
+311 LKGARLRLNKVEN
-324 DVDLDNLNIKQI
+324 DIDLDNLDIKQI
-336 VNYIIT
+336 SNYIIT
-342 EVENDFNIEIAN
+342 EVENDFNIEIIN

-383 LENIKK
+383 LENIKE

-395 NSCENACEVLK
+395 HSCENACEILK

-433 LKSENL
+433 LKNENL
-439 SAVIA
+439 SVVIA
-444 CPTGVGTSKLLW
+444 CPTGVGTSKLLG

-471 ISAINIDTKKLKDEG
+471 ISVINIDTKKLKDDG

-494 ELDVEYN
+494 DLDVDYR
-501 YICLNPIFLQK
+501 YICLNPMFLQK

-519 FIHSYSKQRTAKKIA
+519 FIHRYSKQRITKKII
-534 KKEIKCDKDK
+534 KKELKCDKDK
-544 IKSITDIGK
+544 IKNITNLGT
-553 EIMSILEE
+553 EIISILEE
-561 VKIREINNAESV
+561 VRVREINNVKTV

-582 IFAENVNHAKE
+582 VFAENVNHAKE
-593 IKNLLL
+593 MKKLLL
-599 ERERKSST
+599 EREEKSST
-607 YLNEF
+607 YLNGF

-625 SCKFGIIKL
+625 SCKFGVIRL
-634 KQKLIQDNK
+634 NEKLIEDGK
-643 EIHFAIISLIPE
+643 EINFAIISLIPE
-655 NNTQTQI
+655 KNTQTQI

-668 SGEIIEKKKL
+668 NGEIIERESL
-678 RDSIMNSNEKELTSV
+678 RNSVMKISEEELTSII
-693 MEKVLGD
+693 EKILGD
-700 LYKKELKNIM
+700 LYRKELKRVM

>member
-1 MSLIGE
+1 
-7 PMRKKKLMSRQKEI
+7 MRKKKLMSRQKQI

-29 NKNPITISTIA
+29 SKNPITISTIA
-40 EILNVSS
+40 ESLNISS
-47 RTVLRELPK
+47 RTVLREMPK
-56 IEEWLYENGFK
+56 IEEWLDENGFN

-75 LIIDESLE
+75 LIIDENLE

-94 EKVQKEYNKEE
+94 ENIQKEYTKDE
-105 RKRIILS
+105 RKRIILG
-112 ELLIAKEPLKLFYF
+112 ELLVNKEPLKLFYF

-139 DLDEIE
+139 DLDGVEAWLK
-145 EFLKSFEIKL
+145 EFDIKL
-155 IRRQG
+155 IRKQG
-160 VGIYLDG
+160 LGIYLEG

-172 RKVLADILYRTLD
+172 RKVLADILYKTLD
-185 QKQLI
+185 EKELI

-195 SLNSPSSENSIEF
+195 SLNNPNTENSIEF

-219 KKIIKYI
+219 KTIIKGI
-226 ENVVFELEE
+226 EKIVSELEE
-235 EFNFKLIDS
+235 KFNFKLIDS

-251 HISLAIQRIKNGE
+251 HISLAVQRIKNGE
-264 NISIDKML
+264 KISMDKSSL
-272 LNELEVLPE
+272 SELEILPE
-281 FEVSTEIAKKLEKVF
+281 FAVATEITEKLEKVF
-296 DIEIPKDEIGYITMH
+296 TIEIPKDEIGYITMH
-311 LKGARLRLNKIEN
+311 LKGARLRLNKVEN
-324 DVDLDNLNIKQI
+324 DIDLDNLDIKQI
-336 VNYIIT
+336 SNYIIT
-342 EVENDFNIEIAN
+342 EVENDFNIEIIN

-383 LENIKK
+383 LENIKE

-395 NSCENACEVLK
+395 HSCENACEILK

-433 LKSENL
+433 LKNENL
-439 SAVIA
+439 SVVIA
-444 CPTGVGTSKLLW
+444 CPTGVGTSKLLG

-471 ISAINIDTKKLKDEG
+471 ISVINIDTKKLKDDG

-494 ELDVEYN
+494 DLDVDYR
-501 YICLNPIFLQK
+501 YICLNPMFLQK

-519 FIHSYSKQRTAKKIA
+519 FIHRYSKQRITKKII
-534 KKEIKCDKDK
+534 KKELKCDKDK
-544 IKSITDIGK
+544 IKNITNLGT
-553 EIMSILEE
+553 EIISILEE
-561 VKIREINNAESV
+561 VRVREINNVKTV

-582 IFAENVNHAKE
+582 VFAENVNHAKE
-593 IKNLLL
+593 IKKLLL
-599 ERERKSST
+599 EREEKSST
-607 YLNEF
+607 YLNGF

-625 SCKFGIIKL
+625 SCKFGVIRL
-634 KQKLIQDNK
+634 NEKLIEDGK
-643 EIHFAIISLIPE
+643 EINFAIISLIPE
-655 NNTQTQI
+655 KNTQTQI

-668 SGEIIEKKKL
+668 NGEIIERESL
-678 RDSIMNSNEKELTSV
+678 RNSIMKISEEELTSII
-693 MEKVLGD
+693 EKILGD
-700 LYKKELKNIM
+700 LYRKELKSVM